1 MKQLI
6 VSDKVQKELLTDFM
20 IMGETRGLIGG
31 YCEDEFPVYYA
42 NEEMARMLGYGAV
55 EELVEAINGKVINT
69 IHPDDREQVIK
80 DIGGEYYE
88 GLTYETTYRMP
99 RKDGSWFWTVDKGKV
114 IRTEEGKLA
123 IISACQDMTS
133 FVERHKKLEE
143 QNILSQATIDNI
155 PGGYHR
161 CSLEEG
167 HPFIYISDRFLAI
180 LGWTREEIKTEFHN
194 KFDNMLHPDDR
205 HLSAKYTAR
214 ILDTCGHG
222 FTQDQ
227 IYRLLG
233 KDGYH
238 WVTDATTL
246 VKSGD
251 QTFFQGNIT
260 DITDF
265 VKGKEKNEKELEGSN
280 QILNEHNRILSAL
293 SRDYTTVLLCD
304 LRQDTFEVVKG
315 DSFTHHDPEEKQKLV
330 RESNCYSE
338 RVRYFFEN
346 VLIKESAPEYLERLL
361 PEYLMNELQETDSI
375 EIYYKTIPN
384 GSGFRHFLAN
394 AVRLSNEEDHF
405 KIILGFRS
413 VDEIIKKEQEIEL
426 QREIIEGLGKE
437 YFSVL
442 AVELDKDRVF
452 SYRESEENGKIISD
466 FCRKCDNRWSQII
479 PSYAE
484 TMVSDN
490 TNGEFEKQ
498 LGLETLRSQ
507 KEDYSMTYEFKSGT
521 EIIYH
526 QVRVAYVK
534 KKDGA
539 RVAVVGT
546 RNIDSLIKKERMQE
560 EKLKKAY
567 AAAENSNKAKTEFLN
582 NMSHDIRT
590 PMNVI
595 LGYNQLMKSQL
606 TEPKQLDYQKKI
618 EQSGKL
624 LLSII
629 NNVLDMARIE
639 SGKIKV
645 DENYESVGEVVDEI
659 ISTFASEAEERGI
672 HLSGSMKVTHRNIL
686 CDGTKIREIYVNL
699 VSNAIKYTPRGGNVT
714 ITVEE
719 LPCKRE
725 GYMKVKSEI
734 KDTGIGM
741 SKEYLPT
748 LFEPFSR
755 ELNTTTGRVRGTGL
769 GMPIV
774 KKMIDL
780 MGGSLEVESELGKGT
795 VFTFTL
801 MHKIADKKYYSQRIE
816 KVKTSS
822 MRESLSGKH
831 VLLAEDNDLNAE
843 IAVTI
848 LEEAGFV
855 IERVEDGIQC
865 VNRIEQMSPGT
876 YDLILMDIQ
885 MPNMDGY
892 QAAQCI
898 RHLNDKKKAEIPIIA
913 MTANAFAE
921 DRKRT
926 FDAGMNGHI
935 AKPIDIEKLGA
946 VILSVLKKQESLQ
959 IEKNNSMSANRLRS

>member
-6 VSDKVQKELLTDFM
+6 IPDKVQKEMLTDFM
-20 IMGETRGLIGG
+20 IMGETKGLIGG
-31 YCEDEFPVYYA
+31 YCEDEFPVCYA
-42 NEEMARMLGYGAV
+42 NEGMARMLGYDAV
-55 EELVEAINGKVINT
+55 EELIEAIDGKVINT

-80 DIGGEYYE
+80 DIGDEYYE

-114 IRTEEGKLA
+114 IQTEDGKLA
-123 IISACQDMTS
+123 IISACYDMTS

-143 QNILSQATIDNI
+143 KNMLSQATIDNI

-167 HPFIYISDRFLAI
+167 HPFLYISNRFLAI
-180 LGWTREEIKTEFHN
+180 LGWTREEIRTIFDN

-205 HLSAKYTAR
+205 NLSSDYVTR
-214 ILDTCGHG
+214 ILDTRGHG
-222 FTQDQ
+222 SAKDQ

-246 VKSGD
+246 VKSGN

-260 DITDF
+260 DFTDF
-265 VKGKEKNEKELEGSN
+265 VKAKE
-280 QILNEHNRILSAL
+280 
-293 SRDYTTVLLCD
+293 
-304 LRQDTFEVVKG
+304 
-315 DSFTHHDPEEKQKLV
+315 
-330 RESNCYSE
+330 
-338 RVRYFFEN
+338 
-346 VLIKESAPEYLERLL
+346 
-361 PEYLMNELQETDSI
+361 
-375 EIYYKTIPN
+375 
-384 GSGFRHFLAN
+384 
-394 AVRLSNEEDHF
+394 
-405 KIILGFRS
+405 
-413 VDEIIKKEQEIEL
+413 KKEQEIEL

-442 AVELDKDRVF
+442 AVELDKDRVL
-452 SYRESEENGKIISD
+452 SYRESGENGKIISD
-466 FCRKCDNRWSQII
+466 FCRKCGNRWSKII

-484 TMVSDN
+484 MMVSDN
-490 TNGEFEKQ
+490 TNGEFENQ

-507 KEDYSMTYEFKSGT
+507 EKDYSMTYEFKLETG
-521 EIIYH
+521 INYH
-526 QVRVAYVK
+526 QVRVAFVK
-534 KKDGA
+534 KKDGT
-539 RVAVVGT
+539 RMAVVGT

-567 AAAENSNKAKTEFLN
+567 VAAENANKAKTEFLN

-595 LGYNQLMKSQL
+595 LGYNHLMKSQL
-606 TEPKQLDYQKKI
+606 TESKQLDYQKKI

-624 LLSII
+624 LLAII

-645 DENYESVGEVVDEI
+645 DENYERVGEVVDEI
-659 ISTFASEAEERGI
+659 ISTFSSEAEEKEI

-699 VSNAIKYTPRGGNVT
+699 VSNAMKYTPRGGNVT

-719 LPCKRE
+719 LPCEKE

-755 ELNTTTGRVRGTGL
+755 EQNTTIGRIGGTGL

-774 KKMIDL
+774 KKMVDL
-780 MGGSLEVESELGKGT
+780 MGGSIEVASELGKGT

-801 MHKIADKKYYSQRIE
+801 MHKIADRKFYSQ
-816 KVKTSS
+816 KTEAAETSE
-822 MRESLSGKH
+822 MGKNLSGKH

-843 IAVTI
+843 IAVTV
-848 LEEAGFV
+848 LEETGIV

-865 VNRIEQMSPGT
+865 VNRVVQMSPGT

-892 QAAQCI
+892 KATRCI
-898 RHLNDKKKAEIPIIA
+898 RRLDDKKKAEIPIIA

-921 DRKRT
+921 DRKKA

-946 VILSVLKKQESLQ
+946 VILSVLNKQENLQ
-959 IEKNNSMSANRLRS
+959 NGKNNSMNANRLRS

>member
-6 VSDKVQKELLTDFM
+6 IPDKVQKEMLTDFM
-20 IMGETRGLIGG
+20 IMGETKGLIGG
-31 YCEDEFPVYYA
+31 YCEDEFPVCYA
-42 NEEMARMLGYGAV
+42 NEEMARMLGYDAV
-55 EELVEAINGKVINT
+55 EELIEAIDGKVINT

-80 DIGGEYYE
+80 DIGDEYYE

-99 RKDGSWFWTVDKGKV
+99 RKDGSCFWTVDKGKV
-114 IRTEEGKLA
+114 VQTEDGKLA
-123 IISACQDMTS
+123 IISACYDMTS

-143 QNILSQATIDNI
+143 KNMLSQATIDNI

-167 HPFIYISDRFLAI
+167 HPFLYISNRFLAI
-180 LGWTREEIKTEFHN
+180 LGWTREEIRTIFDN

-205 HLSAKYTAR
+205 NLSSDYVTR
-214 ILDTCGHG
+214 ILDTRGHG
-222 FTQDQ
+222 SEKDQ

-246 VKSGD
+246 VKSGN

-260 DITDF
+260 DFTDF
-265 VKGKEKNEKELEGSN
+265 VKAKE
-280 QILNEHNRILSAL
+280 
-293 SRDYTTVLLCD
+293 
-304 LRQDTFEVVKG
+304 
-315 DSFTHHDPEEKQKLV
+315 
-330 RESNCYSE
+330 
-338 RVRYFFEN
+338 
-346 VLIKESAPEYLERLL
+346 
-361 PEYLMNELQETDSI
+361 
-375 EIYYKTIPN
+375 
-384 GSGFRHFLAN
+384 
-394 AVRLSNEEDHF
+394 
-405 KIILGFRS
+405 
-413 VDEIIKKEQEIEL
+413 KKEQEIEL

-442 AVELDKDRVF
+442 AVELDKDRVL
-452 SYRESEENGKIISD
+452 SYRESGENGKIISD
-466 FCRKCDNRWSQII
+466 FCRKCGNRWSKII

-490 TNGEFEKQ
+490 TNGEFENQ

-507 KEDYSMTYEFKSGT
+507 EKDYSMTYEFKLETG
-521 EIIYH
+521 INYH
-526 QVRVAYVK
+526 QVRVAFVK
-534 KKDGA
+534 KKDGT
-539 RVAVVGT
+539 RMAVVGT

-567 AAAENSNKAKTEFLN
+567 VAAENANKAKTEFLN

-606 TEPKQLDYQKKI
+606 TESKQLDYQKKI

-624 LLSII
+624 LLAII

-645 DENYESVGEVVDEI
+645 DENYERVGEVVDEI
-659 ISTFASEAEERGI
+659 ISTFSSEAEEKEI

-699 VSNAIKYTPRGGNVT
+699 VSNAMKYTPRGGNVT

-719 LPCKRE
+719 LPCEKE

-755 ELNTTTGRVRGTGL
+755 EHNTTIGKVGGTGL

-774 KKMIDL
+774 KKMVDL

-795 VFTFTL
+795 IFTVTL
-801 MHKIADKKYYSQRIE
+801 MHKIADKKYYSRKIE
-816 KVKTSS
+816 TVE
-822 MRESLSGKH
+822 ESDRGEDLRGKH

-843 IAVTI
+843 IAVTV
-848 LEEAGFV
+848 LEETGIV

-865 VNRIEQMSPGT
+865 VNRVVQMSPGT

-892 QAAQCI
+892 KATRCI
-898 RHLNDKKKAEIPIIA
+898 RRLDDKKKAEIPIIA

-921 DRKRT
+921 DRKKA

-946 VILSVLKKQESLQ
+946 VILSVLNKQENLQ
-959 IEKNNSMSANRLRS
+959 NGKNNSMNANRLRS

>member
-1 MKQLI
+1 MRNMKQLI
-6 VSDKVQKELLTDFM
+6 IPDKVQKEMLTDFM
-20 IMGETRGLIGG
+20 IMGETKGLIGG
-31 YCEDEFPVYYA
+31 YCEDEFPVCYA
-42 NEEMARMLGYGAV
+42 NEEMARMLGYDAV
-55 EELVEAINGKVINT
+55 EELIEAIDGKVINT

-80 DIGGEYYE
+80 DIGDEYYE

-99 RKDGSWFWTVDKGKV
+99 RKDGSCFWTVDKGKV
-114 IRTEEGKLA
+114 VQTEDGKLA
-123 IISACQDMTS
+123 IISACYDMTS

-143 QNILSQATIDNI
+143 KNMLSQATIDNI

-167 HPFIYISDRFLAI
+167 HPFLYISNRFLAI
-180 LGWTREEIKTEFHN
+180 LGWTREEIRTIFDN

-205 HLSAKYTAR
+205 NLSSDYVTR
-214 ILDTCGHG
+214 ILDTRGHG
-222 FTQDQ
+222 SEKDQ

-246 VKSGD
+246 VKSGN

-260 DITDF
+260 DFTDF
-265 VKGKEKNEKELEGSN
+265 VKAKE
-280 QILNEHNRILSAL
+280 
-293 SRDYTTVLLCD
+293 
-304 LRQDTFEVVKG
+304 
-315 DSFTHHDPEEKQKLV
+315 
-330 RESNCYSE
+330 
-338 RVRYFFEN
+338 
-346 VLIKESAPEYLERLL
+346 
-361 PEYLMNELQETDSI
+361 
-375 EIYYKTIPN
+375 
-384 GSGFRHFLAN
+384 
-394 AVRLSNEEDHF
+394 
-405 KIILGFRS
+405 
-413 VDEIIKKEQEIEL
+413 KKEQEIEL
-426 QREIIEGLGKE
+426 QREIIERLGKE

-442 AVELDKDRVF
+442 AVELDKDRVL
-452 SYRESEENGKIISD
+452 SYRESGENGKIISD
-466 FCRKCDNRWSQII
+466 FCRKCGNRWSKII

-490 TNGEFEKQ
+490 TNGEFENQ

-507 KEDYSMTYEFKSGT
+507 EKDYSMTYEFKLETG
-521 EIIYH
+521 INYH
-526 QVRVAYVK
+526 QVRVAFVK
-534 KKDGA
+534 KKDGT
-539 RVAVVGT
+539 RMAVVGT

-567 AAAENSNKAKTEFLN
+567 VAAENANKAKTEFLN

-595 LGYNQLMKSQL
+595 LGYNHLMKSQL
-606 TEPKQLDYQKKI
+606 TESKQLDYQKKI

-624 LLSII
+624 LLAII

-645 DENYESVGEVVDEI
+645 DENYERVGEVVDEI
-659 ISTFASEAEERGI
+659 ISTFSSEAEEKEI

-699 VSNAIKYTPRGGNVT
+699 VSNAMKYTPRGGNVT

-719 LPCKRE
+719 LPCEKE

-755 ELNTTTGRVRGTGL
+755 EQNTTIGRIGGTGL

-774 KKMIDL
+774 KKMVDL
-780 MGGSLEVESELGKGT
+780 MGGSIEVASELGKGT

-801 MHKIADKKYYSQRIE
+801 MHKIADRKFYSQ
-816 KVKTSS
+816 KTEAAETSE
-822 MRESLSGKH
+822 MGKNLSGKH

-843 IAVTI
+843 IAVTV
-848 LEEAGFV
+848 LEETGIV

-865 VNRIEQMSPGT
+865 VNRVVQMSPGT

-892 QAAQCI
+892 KATRCI
-898 RHLNDKKKAEIPIIA
+898 RRLDDKKKAEIPIIA

-921 DRKRT
+921 DRKKA

-946 VILSVLKKQESLQ
+946 VILSVLNKQENLQ
-959 IEKNNSMSANRLRS
+959 NGKNNSMNANRLRS

>member
-1 MKQLI
+1 MKKI
-6 VSDKVQKELLTDFM
+6 ISDKVQKEMLTDFM
-20 IMGETRGLIGG
+20 ITGETSGLIGG

-42 NEEMARMLGYGAV
+42 NEEMAQMLGYDAV
-55 EELVEAINGKVINT
+55 EEMVLAIDGKVINT

-123 IISACQDMTS
+123 IISACYDMTS
-133 FVERHKKLEE
+133 FMERQKKLEE
-143 QNILSQATIDNI
+143 QNMLSKATIDQM

-180 LGWTREEIKTEFHN
+180 LGWSREEIKTKFDN

-205 HLSAKYTAR
+205 NLSSEFVTR
-214 ILDTCGHG
+214 ILDTCGRG
-222 FTQDQ
+222 STKDQ
-227 IYRLLG
+227 IYRVLG

-251 QTFFQGNIT
+251 QRFFQGNIT

-265 VKGKEKNEKELEGSN
+265 VKAKEKKEQEQEESN
-280 QILNEHNRILSAL
+280 RILNERNRILSAL

-304 LRQDTFEVVKG
+304 LKQDIFEVVKG
-315 DSFTHHDPEEKQKLV
+315 DTFTHNAPEEKQQLV
-330 RESNCYSE
+330 RGSNCYSE

-346 VLIKESAPEYLERLL
+346 VLIKDSAPEYLERLL
-361 PEYLMNELQETDSI
+361 PEYLMKELKKRDSI
-375 EIYYKTIPN
+375 EIYHKTIPN
-384 GSGFRHFLAN
+384 GSGSRHFLAR
-394 AVRLSNEEDHF
+394 AVRLSNEKDHF
-405 KIILGFRS
+405 KIILGFHS

-442 AVELDKDRVF
+442 VVELDKDRVF
-452 SYRESEENGKIISD
+452 SYRESGENGKIIAD
-466 FCRKCDNRWSQII
+466 FCRKCSNRWSKII
-479 PSYAE
+479 PSYAK

-490 TNGEFEKQ
+490 TNGEFEKH
-498 LGLETLRSQ
+498 LDLEALCSQ
-507 KEDYSMTYEFKSGT
+507 KEDYSMTYEFKT
-521 EIIYH
+521 ETGIKYH

-534 KKDGA
+534 QEDGT

-567 AAAENSNKAKTEFLN
+567 AAAEKANKAKTEFLN

-595 LGYNQLMKSQL
+595 LGYNHLMKSQL
-606 TEPKQLDYQKKI
+606 TEQKQLDYQKKI

-639 SGKIKV
+639 SGKMKV
-645 DENYESVGEVVDEI
+645 DENYAIVGEIVDEI
-659 ISTFASEAEERGI
+659 ISTFSSEAEERGI

-699 VSNAIKYTPRGGNVT
+699 VSNAMKYTPRGGNVT

-719 LPCKRE
+719 LPCEKE
-725 GYMKVKSEI
+725 GYINIKAEI

-748 LFEPFSR
+748 LFEPFTR
-755 ELNTTTGRVRGTGL
+755 DHNTMTGKFGGTGL

-780 MGGSLEVESELGKGT
+780 MGGSIEVESKLGKGT
-795 VFTFTL
+795 IFTFTL
-801 MHKIADKKYYSQRIE
+801 MHKIADEKYYSQ
-816 KVKTSS
+816 KTETVVASD
-822 MRESLSGKH
+822 MGENLRGKH
-831 VLLAEDNDLNAE
+831 ILLAEDNDLNAE
-843 IAVTI
+843 IAVTL
-848 LEEAGFV
+848 LEETGIV

-865 VNRIEQMSPGT
+865 VDKVEQMSSGT

-892 QAAQCI
+892 KATQCI

-921 DRKRT
+921 DVQAALN
-926 FDAGMNGHI
+926 AGMDDHV
-935 AKPIDIEKLGA
+935 AKPIDMGILISVITKYIE
-946 VILSVLKKQESLQ
+946 
-959 IEKNNSMSANRLRS
+959 

>member
-6 VSDKVQKELLTDFM
+6 IPDKVQKEMLTDFM

-31 YCEDEFPVYYA
+31 YCEDEFPVCYA
-42 NEEMARMLGYGAV
+42 NEGMARMLGYDAV
-55 EELVEAINGKVINT
+55 EELIEAIDGKVINT

-114 IRTEEGKLA
+114 IQTEDGKLA
-123 IISACQDMTS
+123 IISACYDMTS

-143 QNILSQATIDNI
+143 KNMLSQATIDNI

-167 HPFIYISDRFLAI
+167 HPFLYISNRFLAI
-180 LGWTREEIKTEFHN
+180 LGWTREEIRTIFDN

-205 HLSAKYTAR
+205 NLSSDYVTR
-214 ILDTCGHG
+214 ILDTRGHG
-222 FTQDQ
+222 SAKDQ

-233 KDGYH
+233 RDGYH

-246 VKSGD
+246 VKSGN

-260 DITDF
+260 DFTDF
-265 VKGKEKNEKELEGSN
+265 VKVKE
-280 QILNEHNRILSAL
+280 
-293 SRDYTTVLLCD
+293 
-304 LRQDTFEVVKG
+304 
-315 DSFTHHDPEEKQKLV
+315 
-330 RESNCYSE
+330 
-338 RVRYFFEN
+338 
-346 VLIKESAPEYLERLL
+346 
-361 PEYLMNELQETDSI
+361 
-375 EIYYKTIPN
+375 
-384 GSGFRHFLAN
+384 
-394 AVRLSNEEDHF
+394 
-405 KIILGFRS
+405 
-413 VDEIIKKEQEIEL
+413 KKEQEIEL

-442 AVELDKDRVF
+442 AVELDKDRVL
-452 SYRESEENGKIISD
+452 SYRESGENGKIISD

-484 TMVSDN
+484 TMVSNN
-490 TNGEFEKQ
+490 TNGEFENQ
-498 LGLETLRSQ
+498 LGLEALRSQ

-521 EIIYH
+521 EINYH

-539 RVAVVGT
+539 RMAVVGT
-546 RNIDSLIKKERMQE
+546 RNVDSLIKKERMQE

-567 AAAENSNKAKTEFLN
+567 AAAENANKAKTEFLN

-645 DENYESVGEVVDEI
+645 DENYESAGEVVDEI

-699 VSNAIKYTPRGGNVT
+699 VSNAMKYTPRGGNVT

-774 KKMIDL
+774 KKMVDL
-780 MGGSLEVESELGKGT
+780 MGGSIEVASELGKGT

-801 MHKIADKKYYSQRIE
+801 MHKIADRKFYSQ
-816 KVKTSS
+816 KTEAAETSE
-822 MRESLSGKH
+822 MGKILSGKH

-843 IAVTI
+843 IAVTV
-848 LEEAGFV
+848 LEETGIV

-892 QAAQCI
+892 QAARCI
-898 RHLNDKKKAEIPIIA
+898 RHLNDKKKPEIPIIA

-921 DRKRT
+921 DRKRA

-959 IEKNNSMSANRLRS
+959 NGKNNSMNANRLRS

>member
-1 MKQLI
+1 MRNMKQLI
-6 VSDKVQKELLTDFM
+6 IPDKVQKEMLTDFM
-20 IMGETRGLIGG
+20 IMGETKGLIGG
-31 YCEDEFPVYYA
+31 YCEDEFPVCYA
-42 NEEMARMLGYGAV
+42 NEEMARMLGYDAV
-55 EELVEAINGKVINT
+55 EELIEAIDGKVINT

-80 DIGGEYYE
+80 DIGDEYYE

-99 RKDGSWFWTVDKGKV
+99 RKDGSCFWTVDKGKV
-114 IRTEEGKLA
+114 VQTEDGKLA
-123 IISACQDMTS
+123 IISACYDMTS

-143 QNILSQATIDNI
+143 KNMLSQATIDNI

-167 HPFIYISDRFLAI
+167 HPFLYISHRFLAI
-180 LGWTREEIKTEFHN
+180 LGWTREEIRTIFDN

-205 HLSAKYTAR
+205 NLSSDYVAR
-214 ILDTCGHG
+214 ILDTRGHG
-222 FTQDQ
+222 SEKDQ

-246 VKSGD
+246 VKSGN

-260 DITDF
+260 DFTDF
-265 VKGKEKNEKELEGSN
+265 VKAKE
-280 QILNEHNRILSAL
+280 
-293 SRDYTTVLLCD
+293 
-304 LRQDTFEVVKG
+304 
-315 DSFTHHDPEEKQKLV
+315 
-330 RESNCYSE
+330 
-338 RVRYFFEN
+338 
-346 VLIKESAPEYLERLL
+346 
-361 PEYLMNELQETDSI
+361 
-375 EIYYKTIPN
+375 
-384 GSGFRHFLAN
+384 
-394 AVRLSNEEDHF
+394 
-405 KIILGFRS
+405 
-413 VDEIIKKEQEIEL
+413 KKEQEIEL

-442 AVELDKDRVF
+442 AVELDKDRVL
-452 SYRESEENGKIISD
+452 SYRESGENGKIISD
-466 FCRKCDNRWSQII
+466 FCRKCGNRWSKII

-490 TNGEFEKQ
+490 TNGEFENQ

-507 KEDYSMTYEFKSGT
+507 EKDYSMTYEFKLETG
-521 EIIYH
+521 INYH
-526 QVRVAYVK
+526 QVRVAFVK
-534 KKDGA
+534 KKDGT
-539 RVAVVGT
+539 RMAVVGT

-567 AAAENSNKAKTEFLN
+567 VAAENANKAKTEFLN

-595 LGYNQLMKSQL
+595 LGYNHLMKSQL
-606 TEPKQLDYQKKI
+606 TESKQLDYQKKI

-624 LLSII
+624 LLAII

-645 DENYESVGEVVDEI
+645 DENYERVGEVVDEI
-659 ISTFASEAEERGI
+659 ISTFSSEAEEKEI

-699 VSNAIKYTPRGGNVT
+699 VSNAMKYTPRGGNVT

-719 LPCKRE
+719 LPCEKE

-755 ELNTTTGRVRGTGL
+755 EQNTTIGRIGGTGL

-774 KKMIDL
+774 KKMVDL
-780 MGGSLEVESELGKGT
+780 MGGSIEVASELGKGT

-801 MHKIADKKYYSQRIE
+801 MHKIADRKFYSQ
-816 KVKTSS
+816 KTEAAETSE
-822 MRESLSGKH
+822 MGKNLSGKH

-843 IAVTI
+843 IAVTV
-848 LEEAGFV
+848 LEETGIV

-865 VNRIEQMSPGT
+865 VNRVVQMSPGT

-892 QAAQCI
+892 KATRCI
-898 RHLNDKKKAEIPIIA
+898 RRLDDKKKAEIPIIA

-921 DRKRT
+921 DRKKA

-946 VILSVLKKQESLQ
+946 VILSVLNKQENLQ
-959 IEKNNSMSANRLRS
+959 NGKNNSMNANRLRS

>member
-6 VSDKVQKELLTDFM
+6 IPDKVQKEMLTDFR
-20 IMGETRGLIGG
+20 IMGETKGLIGG
-31 YCEDEFPVYYA
+31 YCEDEFPVCYA
-42 NEEMARMLGYGAV
+42 NEEMARMLGYDAV
-55 EELVEAINGKVINT
+55 EELIEAIDGKVINT

-80 DIGGEYYE
+80 DIGDEYYE

-99 RKDGSWFWTVDKGKV
+99 RKDGSCFWTVDKGKV
-114 IRTEEGKLA
+114 VQTEDGKLA
-123 IISACQDMTS
+123 IISACYDMTS

-143 QNILSQATIDNI
+143 KNMLSQATIDNI

-167 HPFIYISDRFLAI
+167 HPFLYISNRFLAI
-180 LGWTREEIKTEFHN
+180 LGWTREEIRTIFDN

-205 HLSAKYTAR
+205 NLSSDYVTR
-214 ILDTCGHG
+214 ILDTRGHG
-222 FTQDQ
+222 SAKDQ

-246 VKSGD
+246 VKSGN

-260 DITDF
+260 DFTDF
-265 VKGKEKNEKELEGSN
+265 VKAKE
-280 QILNEHNRILSAL
+280 
-293 SRDYTTVLLCD
+293 
-304 LRQDTFEVVKG
+304 
-315 DSFTHHDPEEKQKLV
+315 
-330 RESNCYSE
+330 
-338 RVRYFFEN
+338 
-346 VLIKESAPEYLERLL
+346 
-361 PEYLMNELQETDSI
+361 
-375 EIYYKTIPN
+375 
-384 GSGFRHFLAN
+384 
-394 AVRLSNEEDHF
+394 
-405 KIILGFRS
+405 
-413 VDEIIKKEQEIEL
+413 KKEQEIEL

-442 AVELDKDRVF
+442 AVELDKDRVL
-452 SYRESEENGKIISD
+452 SYRESGENGKIISD
-466 FCRKCDNRWSQII
+466 FCRKCGNRWSKII

-484 TMVSDN
+484 MMVSDN
-490 TNGEFEKQ
+490 TNGEFENQ

-507 KEDYSMTYEFKSGT
+507 EKDYSMTYEFKLETG
-521 EIIYH
+521 INYH
-526 QVRVAYVK
+526 QVRVAFVK
-534 KKDGA
+534 KKDGT
-539 RVAVVGT
+539 RMAVVGT

-567 AAAENSNKAKTEFLN
+567 VAAENANKAKTEFLN

-595 LGYNQLMKSQL
+595 LGYNHLMKSQL
-606 TEPKQLDYQKKI
+606 TESKQLDYQKKI

-624 LLSII
+624 LLAII

-645 DENYESVGEVVDEI
+645 DENYERVGEVVDEI
-659 ISTFASEAEERGI
+659 ISTFSSEAEEKEI

-699 VSNAIKYTPRGGNVT
+699 VSNAMKYTPRGGNVT

-719 LPCKRE
+719 LPCEKE

-755 ELNTTTGRVRGTGL
+755 EQNTTTRRIGGTGL

-774 KKMIDL
+774 KKMVDL
-780 MGGSLEVESELGKGT
+780 MGGSIEVASELGKGT

-801 MHKIADKKYYSQRIE
+801 MHKIADRKFYSQ
-816 KVKTSS
+816 KTEAAETSE
-822 MRESLSGKH
+822 MGKNLSGKH

-843 IAVTI
+843 IAVTV
-848 LEEAGFV
+848 LEETGIV

-865 VNRIEQMSPGT
+865 VNRVAQMSPGT

-898 RHLNDKKKAEIPIIA
+898 RHLDDKMKAEIPIIA

-921 DRKRT
+921 DRKKA

-946 VILSVLKKQESLQ
+946 VILSVLNKQENLQ
-959 IEKNNSMSANRLRS
+959 NGKNNSMNANRLRS

>member
-6 VSDKVQKELLTDFM
+6 IPDKVQKEMLTDFM
-20 IMGETRGLIGG
+20 IMGETKGLIGG
-31 YCEDEFPVYYA
+31 YCEDEFPVCYA
-42 NEEMARMLGYGAV
+42 NEEMARMLGYDAV
-55 EELVEAINGKVINT
+55 EELIEAIDGKVINT

-80 DIGGEYYE
+80 DIGDEYYE

-99 RKDGSWFWTVDKGKV
+99 RKDGSCFWTVDKGKV
-114 IRTEEGKLA
+114 VQTEDGKLA
-123 IISACQDMTS
+123 IISACYDMTS

-143 QNILSQATIDNI
+143 KNMLSQATIDNI

-167 HPFIYISDRFLAI
+167 HPFLYISNRFLAI
-180 LGWTREEIKTEFHN
+180 LGWTREEIRTIFDN

-205 HLSAKYTAR
+205 NLSSDYVTR
-214 ILDTCGHG
+214 ILDTRGHG
-222 FTQDQ
+222 SEKDQ

-246 VKSGD
+246 VKSGN

-260 DITDF
+260 DFTDF
-265 VKGKEKNEKELEGSN
+265 VKAKE
-280 QILNEHNRILSAL
+280 
-293 SRDYTTVLLCD
+293 
-304 LRQDTFEVVKG
+304 
-315 DSFTHHDPEEKQKLV
+315 
-330 RESNCYSE
+330 
-338 RVRYFFEN
+338 
-346 VLIKESAPEYLERLL
+346 
-361 PEYLMNELQETDSI
+361 
-375 EIYYKTIPN
+375 
-384 GSGFRHFLAN
+384 
-394 AVRLSNEEDHF
+394 
-405 KIILGFRS
+405 
-413 VDEIIKKEQEIEL
+413 KKEQEIEL

-442 AVELDKDRVF
+442 AVELDKDRVL
-452 SYRESEENGKIISD
+452 SYRESGENGKIISD
-466 FCRKCDNRWSQII
+466 FCRKCGNRWSKII

-490 TNGEFEKQ
+490 TNGEFENQ

-507 KEDYSMTYEFKSGT
+507 EKDYSMTYEFKLETG
-521 EIIYH
+521 INYH
-526 QVRVAYVK
+526 QVRVAFVK
-534 KKDGA
+534 KKDGT
-539 RVAVVGT
+539 RMAVVGT

-567 AAAENSNKAKTEFLN
+567 VAAENANKAKTEFLN

-606 TEPKQLDYQKKI
+606 TESKQLDYQKKI

-624 LLSII
+624 LLAII

-645 DENYESVGEVVDEI
+645 DENYERVGEVVDEI
-659 ISTFASEAEERGI
+659 ISTFSSEAEEKEI

-699 VSNAIKYTPRGGNVT
+699 VSNAMKYTPRGGNVT

-719 LPCKRE
+719 LPCEKE

-755 ELNTTTGRVRGTGL
+755 EQNTTTRRIGGTGL

-774 KKMIDL
+774 KKMVDL
-780 MGGSLEVESELGKGT
+780 MGGSIEVASELGKGT

-801 MHKIADKKYYSQRIE
+801 MHKIADRKFYSQ
-816 KVKTSS
+816 KTEAAETSE
-822 MRESLSGKH
+822 MGKNLSGKH

-843 IAVTI
+843 IAVTV
-848 LEEAGFV
+848 LEETGIV

-865 VNRIEQMSPGT
+865 VNRVAQMSPGT

-898 RHLNDKKKAEIPIIA
+898 RHLDDKMKAEIPIIA

-921 DRKRT
+921 DRKKA

-935 AKPIDIEKLGA
+935 AKPIDMEKLGA
-946 VILSVLKKQESLQ
+946 VILSVLNKQENLQ
-959 IEKNNSMSANRLRS
+959 NGKNNSMNANRLRS

>member
-6 VSDKVQKELLTDFM
+6 IPDKVQKEMLTDFR
-20 IMGETRGLIGG
+20 IMGETKGLIGG
-31 YCEDEFPVYYA
+31 YCEDEFPVCYA
-42 NEEMARMLGYGAV
+42 NEEMARMLGYDAV
-55 EELVEAINGKVINT
+55 EELIEAIDGKVINT

-80 DIGGEYYE
+80 DIGDEYYE

-99 RKDGSWFWTVDKGKV
+99 RKDGSCFWTVDKGKV
-114 IRTEEGKLA
+114 VQTEDGKLA
-123 IISACQDMTS
+123 IISACYDMTS

-143 QNILSQATIDNI
+143 KNMLSQATIDNI

-167 HPFIYISDRFLAI
+167 HPFLYISNRFLAI
-180 LGWTREEIKTEFHN
+180 LGWTREEIRTIFDN

-205 HLSAKYTAR
+205 NLSSDYVTR
-214 ILDTCGHG
+214 ILDTRGHG
-222 FTQDQ
+222 SEKDQ

-246 VKSGD
+246 VKSGN

-260 DITDF
+260 DFTDF
-265 VKGKEKNEKELEGSN
+265 VKAKE
-280 QILNEHNRILSAL
+280 
-293 SRDYTTVLLCD
+293 
-304 LRQDTFEVVKG
+304 
-315 DSFTHHDPEEKQKLV
+315 
-330 RESNCYSE
+330 
-338 RVRYFFEN
+338 
-346 VLIKESAPEYLERLL
+346 
-361 PEYLMNELQETDSI
+361 
-375 EIYYKTIPN
+375 
-384 GSGFRHFLAN
+384 
-394 AVRLSNEEDHF
+394 
-405 KIILGFRS
+405 
-413 VDEIIKKEQEIEL
+413 KKEQEIEL

-442 AVELDKDRVF
+442 AVELDKDRVL
-452 SYRESEENGKIISD
+452 SYRESGENGKIISD
-466 FCRKCDNRWSQII
+466 FCRKCGNRWSKII

-484 TMVSDN
+484 MMVSDN
-490 TNGEFEKQ
+490 TNGEFENQ

-507 KEDYSMTYEFKSGT
+507 EKDYSMTYEFKLETG
-521 EIIYH
+521 INYH
-526 QVRVAYVK
+526 QVRVAFVK
-534 KKDGA
+534 KKDGT
-539 RVAVVGT
+539 RMAVVGT

-645 DENYESVGEVVDEI
+645 DENYESAGEVVDEI

-755 ELNTTTGRVRGTGL
+755 ERNTTTGRVRGTGL

-774 KKMIDL
+774 KKMVDL

-848 LEEAGFV
+848 LEEAGLV

-946 VILSVLKKQESLQ
+946 VILSVLKKQESL
-959 IEKNNSMSANRLRS
+959 

>member
-6 VSDKVQKELLTDFM
+6 IPDKVQKEMLTDFM

-31 YCEDEFPVYYA
+31 YCENGFPVYYA
-42 NEEMARMLGYGAV
+42 NKEMARMLGYDAV
-55 EELVEAINGKVINT
+55 EEMVEAIDGKVINT

-99 RKDGSWFWTVDKGKV
+99 RKDGSWFWTGDKGKV
-114 IRTEEGKLA
+114 IRTEDGKLA

-143 QNILSQATIDNI
+143 QNMLSQATIDNI

-161 CSLEEG
+161 CSLEKG
-167 HPFIYISDRFLAI
+167 HPFLYISDRFLAI
-180 LGWTREEIKTEFHN
+180 LGWTREEIKTIFDN

-205 HLSAKYTAR
+205 NLSLDYVTR
-214 ILDTCGHG
+214 ILDTCGRG

-246 VKSGD
+246 VKSGN

-265 VKGKEKNEKELEGSN
+265 VKAKEKIEQKQEES
-280 QILNEHNRILSAL
+280 NRILSVL
-293 SRDYTTVLLCD
+293 SRDYTTILSCD
-304 LRQDTFEVVKG
+304 LKQDTFEVVKG
-315 DSFTHHDPEEKQKLV
+315 DTFTHNDSEEKQKLV
-330 RESNCYSE
+330 RGSNCYSE

-346 VLIKESAPEYLERLL
+346 VLIKDSAPEYLERLL
-361 PEYLMNELQETDSI
+361 PEHLMEELKEKGSI
-375 EIYYKTIPN
+375 EIYHKTILN
-384 GSGFRHFLAN
+384 GSGSRHFLAK
-394 AVRLSNEEDHF
+394 AIRLSNEEDHF

-484 TMVSDN
+484 TMVSNN

-498 LGLETLRSQ
+498 LGLETLCSQ

-521 EIIYH
+521 EINCH

-567 AAAENSNKAKTEFLN
+567 VAAENANKAKTEFLN

-606 TEPKQLDYQKKI
+606 TESKQLDYQKKI

-624 LLSII
+624 LLAII

-645 DENYESVGEVVDEI
+645 DENYERVGEVVDEI
-659 ISTFASEAEERGI
+659 ISTFASEAEEKGI

-699 VSNAIKYTPRGGNVT
+699 VSNAMKYTPRGGNVT

-719 LPCKRE
+719 LPCEKE
-725 GYMKVKSEI
+725 GYMKIKSEI

-755 ELNTTTGRVRGTGL
+755 EQNTTTGRVGGTGL

-774 KKMIDL
+774 KKMVDL
-780 MGGSLEVESELGKGT
+780 MGGSLEVESEPGKGT
-795 VFTFTL
+795 IFTFTL
-801 MHKIADKKYYSQRIE
+801 MHKIADRKYYSQRKE
-816 KVKTSS
+816 KVKTSN
-822 MRESLSGKH
+822 MGESLSGKH

-843 IAVTI
+843 IAVTV
-848 LEEAGFV
+848 LEEAGIV

-865 VNRIEQMSPGT
+865 VNRVEQMSPGT

-892 QAAQCI
+892 QAAQRI
-898 RHLNDKKKAEIPIIA
+898 RHLNDKTRAEIPIIA

-921 DRKRT
+921 DRKRA

-959 IEKNNSMSANRLRS
+959 IGKNNSING

>member
-6 VSDKVQKELLTDFM
+6 VSDKVQKEMLTDVM

-42 NEEMARMLGYGAV
+42 NEEMARMLGYDAV
-55 EELVEAINGKVINT
+55 EEMVEAIDGKVINT

-114 IRTEEGKLA
+114 IQTEEGKLA
-123 IISACQDMTS
+123 IISACYDMTS

-143 QNILSQATIDNI
+143 QNMLSQATIDNI

-161 CSLEEG
+161 CSLEVG
-167 HPFIYISDRFLAI
+167 NPFLYISDRFLTI
-180 LGWTREEIKTEFHN
+180 LGWTREEIKTIFDN

-205 HLSAKYTAR
+205 NLSADYTAR

-246 VKSGD
+246 VKSGN

-265 VKGKEKNEKELEGSN
+265 VKAKEKEEKELEDSN
-280 QILNEHNRILSAL
+280 RILNERNRILSAL

-304 LRQDTFEVVKG
+304 LKEDTFEVVKG
-315 DSFTHHDPEEKQKLV
+315 DTFTHNTHTGKQHLV
-330 RESNCYSE
+330 LAGNCYSE

-361 PEYLMNELQETDSI
+361 PDHLMKELQETDSI
-375 EIYYKTIPN
+375 EIYHKTIPN
-384 GSGFRHFLAN
+384 GTGSRHFLAR
-394 AVRLSNEEDHF
+394 AIRLSNEEDHF

-452 SYRESEENGKIISD
+452 YYRESDENGKIISD
-466 FCRKCDNRWSQII
+466 FCKKCGNRWSKII

-498 LGLETLRSQ
+498 LGLETLRSRE
-507 KEDYSMTYEFKSGT
+507 EDYSMTYEFQSETG
-521 EIIYH
+521 INYH

-567 AAAENSNKAKTEFLN
+567 AVAENANKAKTEFLN

-590 PMNVI
+590 PMNAIVGFTDI
-595 LGYNQLMKSQL
+595 AMKRKPDKEVENCL
-606 TEPKQLDYQKKI
+606 KKI
-618 EQSGKL
+618 RQSSEYL
-624 LLSII
+624 MTLI
-629 NNVLDMARIE
+629 NDVLDISRIE
-639 SGKIKV
+639 SGKLEYKPVPV
-645 DENYESVGEVVDEI
+645 DLRDMINTVLSIARGYTENRDLNFYVSREELKTPYVMADELRIREVLLNI
-659 ISTFASEAEERGI
+659 ISNAVKFTKDGGTISFAAE
-672 HLSGSMKVTHRNIL
+672 N
-686 CDGTKIREIYVNL
+686 C
-699 VSNAIKYTPRGGNVT
+699 PGNDEHHMIVRYR
-714 ITVEE
+714 I
-719 LPCKRE
+719 
-725 GYMKVKSEI
+725 S
-734 KDTGIGM
+734 DTGIGM
-741 SKEYLPT
+741 SEE
-748 LFEPFSR
+748 FQARIFDEFSQENGGAR
-755 ELNTTTGRVRGTGL
+755 TSYKGTGL
-769 GMPIV
+769 GMAIAKQYV
-774 KKMIDL
+774 DL
-780 MGGSLEVESELGKGT
+780 MGGKIEVSSKKGIGS
-795 VFTFTL
+795 TFTVEIPL
-801 MHKIADKKYYSQRIE
+801 LIAEQ
-816 KVKTSS
+816 
-822 MRESLSGKH
+822 
-831 VLLAEDNDLNAE
+831 
-843 IAVTI
+843 I
-848 LEEAGFV
+848 L
-855 IERVEDGIQC
+855 IER
-865 VNRIEQMSPGT
+865 
-876 YDLILMDIQ
+876 
-885 MPNMDGY
+885 
-892 QAAQCI
+892 
-898 RHLNDKKKAEIPIIA
+898 KK
-913 MTANAFAE
+913 
-921 DRKRT
+921 R
-926 FDAGMNGHI
+926 
-935 AKPIDIEKLGA
+935 
-946 VILSVLKKQESLQ
+946 
-959 IEKNNSMSANRLRS
+959 

>member
-1 MKQLI
+1 MRNMKQLI
-6 VSDKVQKELLTDFM
+6 IPDKVQKEMLTDFM
-20 IMGETRGLIGG
+20 IMGETKGLIGG
-31 YCEDEFPVYYA
+31 YCEDEFPVCYA
-42 NEEMARMLGYGAV
+42 NEEMARMLGYDAV
-55 EELVEAINGKVINT
+55 EELIEAIDGKVINT

-80 DIGGEYYE
+80 DIGDEYYE

-99 RKDGSWFWTVDKGKV
+99 RKDGSCFWTVDKGKV
-114 IRTEEGKLA
+114 VQTEDGKLA
-123 IISACQDMTS
+123 IISACYDMTS

-143 QNILSQATIDNI
+143 KNMLSQATIDNI

-167 HPFIYISDRFLAI
+167 HPFLYISNRFLAI
-180 LGWTREEIKTEFHN
+180 LGWTREEIRTIFDN

-205 HLSAKYTAR
+205 NLSSDYVTR
-214 ILDTCGHG
+214 ILDTRGHG
-222 FTQDQ
+222 SEKDQ

-246 VKSGD
+246 VKSGN

-260 DITDF
+260 DFTDF
-265 VKGKEKNEKELEGSN
+265 VKAKE
-280 QILNEHNRILSAL
+280 
-293 SRDYTTVLLCD
+293 
-304 LRQDTFEVVKG
+304 
-315 DSFTHHDPEEKQKLV
+315 
-330 RESNCYSE
+330 
-338 RVRYFFEN
+338 
-346 VLIKESAPEYLERLL
+346 
-361 PEYLMNELQETDSI
+361 
-375 EIYYKTIPN
+375 
-384 GSGFRHFLAN
+384 
-394 AVRLSNEEDHF
+394 
-405 KIILGFRS
+405 
-413 VDEIIKKEQEIEL
+413 KKEQEIEL

-442 AVELDKDRVF
+442 AVELDKDRVL
-452 SYRESEENGKIISD
+452 SYRESGENGKIISD
-466 FCRKCDNRWSQII
+466 FCRKCGNRWSKII

-490 TNGEFEKQ
+490 TNGEFENQ

-507 KEDYSMTYEFKSGT
+507 EKDYSMTYEFKLETG
-521 EIIYH
+521 INYH
-526 QVRVAYVK
+526 QVRVAFVK
-534 KKDGA
+534 KKDGT
-539 RVAVVGT
+539 RMAVVGT

-567 AAAENSNKAKTEFLN
+567 VAAENANKAKTEFLN

-606 TEPKQLDYQKKI
+606 TESKQLDYQKKI

-624 LLSII
+624 LLAII

-645 DENYESVGEVVDEI
+645 DENYERVGEVVDEI
-659 ISTFASEAEERGI
+659 ISTFSSEAEEKEI

-699 VSNAIKYTPRGGNVT
+699 VSNAMKYTPRGGNVT

-719 LPCKRE
+719 LPCEKE

-755 ELNTTTGRVRGTGL
+755 EQNTTTGRIGGTGL

-774 KKMIDL
+774 KKMVDL
-780 MGGSLEVESELGKGT
+780 MGGSIEVASELGKGT

-801 MHKIADKKYYSQRIE
+801 MHKIADRKFYSQ
-816 KVKTSS
+816 KTEAAETSE
-822 MRESLSGKH
+822 MGKNLSGKH

-843 IAVTI
+843 IAVTV
-848 LEEAGFV
+848 LEETGIV

-865 VNRIEQMSPGT
+865 VNRVAQMSPGT

-898 RHLNDKKKAEIPIIA
+898 RHLDDKMKAEIPIIA

-921 DRKRT
+921 DRKKA

-935 AKPIDIEKLGA
+935 AKPIDMEKLGVA
-946 VILSVLKKQESLQ
+946 ILSVLKKQESLQ
-959 IEKNNSMSANRLRS
+959 NGKNNSMNANRLRS

>member
-6 VSDKVQKELLTDFM
+6 IPDKVQKEMLTDFR
-20 IMGETRGLIGG
+20 IMGETKGLIGG
-31 YCEDEFPVYYA
+31 YCEDEFPVCYA
-42 NEEMARMLGYGAV
+42 NEEMARMLGYDAV
-55 EELVEAINGKVINT
+55 EELIEAIDGKVINT

-80 DIGGEYYE
+80 DIGDEYYE

-99 RKDGSWFWTVDKGKV
+99 RKDGSCFWTVDKGKV
-114 IRTEEGKLA
+114 VQTEDGKLA
-123 IISACQDMTS
+123 IISACYDMTS

-143 QNILSQATIDNI
+143 KNMLSQATIDNI

-167 HPFIYISDRFLAI
+167 HPFLYISNRFLAI
-180 LGWTREEIKTEFHN
+180 LGWTREEIRTIFDN

-205 HLSAKYTAR
+205 NLSSDYVTR
-214 ILDTCGHG
+214 ILDTRGHG
-222 FTQDQ
+222 SEKDQ

-246 VKSGD
+246 VKSGN

-260 DITDF
+260 DFTDF
-265 VKGKEKNEKELEGSN
+265 VKAKE
-280 QILNEHNRILSAL
+280 
-293 SRDYTTVLLCD
+293 
-304 LRQDTFEVVKG
+304 
-315 DSFTHHDPEEKQKLV
+315 
-330 RESNCYSE
+330 
-338 RVRYFFEN
+338 
-346 VLIKESAPEYLERLL
+346 
-361 PEYLMNELQETDSI
+361 
-375 EIYYKTIPN
+375 
-384 GSGFRHFLAN
+384 
-394 AVRLSNEEDHF
+394 
-405 KIILGFRS
+405 
-413 VDEIIKKEQEIEL
+413 KKEQEIEL

-442 AVELDKDRVF
+442 AVELDKDRVL
-452 SYRESEENGKIISD
+452 SYRESGENGKIISD
-466 FCRKCDNRWSQII
+466 FCRKCGNRWSKII

-484 TMVSDN
+484 MMVSDN
-490 TNGEFEKQ
+490 TNGEFENQ

-507 KEDYSMTYEFKSGT
+507 EKDYSMTYEFKLETG
-521 EIIYH
+521 INYH
-526 QVRVAYVK
+526 QVRVAFVK
-534 KKDGA
+534 KKDGT
-539 RVAVVGT
+539 RMAVVGT

-567 AAAENSNKAKTEFLN
+567 AAAENANKAKTEFLN

-595 LGYNQLMKSQL
+595 LGYNHLMKSQL
-606 TEPKQLDYQKKI
+606 TESKQLDYQKKI

-624 LLSII
+624 LLAII

-645 DENYESVGEVVDEI
+645 DENYERVGEVVDEI
-659 ISTFASEAEERGI
+659 ISTFSSEAEEKEI

-699 VSNAIKYTPRGGNVT
+699 VSNAMKYTPRGGNVT

-719 LPCKRE
+719 LPCEKE

-755 ELNTTTGRVRGTGL
+755 EQNTTTRRIGGTGL

-774 KKMIDL
+774 KKMVDL
-780 MGGSLEVESELGKGT
+780 MGGSIEVASELGKGT

-801 MHKIADKKYYSQRIE
+801 MHKIADRKFYSQ
-816 KVKTSS
+816 KTEAAETSE
-822 MRESLSGKH
+822 MGKNLSGKH

-843 IAVTI
+843 IAVTV
-848 LEEAGFV
+848 LEETGIV

-865 VNRIEQMSPGT
+865 VNRVVQMSPGT

-892 QAAQCI
+892 KATRCI
-898 RHLNDKKKAEIPIIA
+898 RRLDDKKKAEIPIIA

-921 DRKRT
+921 DRKKA

-946 VILSVLKKQESLQ
+946 VILSVLNKQENLQ
-959 IEKNNSMSANRLRS
+959 NGKNNSMNANRLRS

>member
-6 VSDKVQKELLTDFM
+6 IPDKVQKEMLTDFM

-31 YCEDEFPVYYA
+31 YCEDEFPVCYA
-42 NEEMARMLGYGAV
+42 NEGMARMLGYDAV
-55 EELVEAINGKVINT
+55 EELIEAIDGKVINT

-80 DIGGEYYE
+80 DIGDEYYE

-114 IRTEEGKLA
+114 IQTEDGKLA
-123 IISACQDMTS
+123 IISACYDMTS

-143 QNILSQATIDNI
+143 KNMLSQATIDNI

-167 HPFIYISDRFLAI
+167 HPFLYISNRFLAI
-180 LGWTREEIKTEFHN
+180 LGWTREEIRTIFDN

-205 HLSAKYTAR
+205 NLSSDYVTR
-214 ILDTCGHG
+214 ILDTRGHG
-222 FTQDQ
+222 SAKDQ

-246 VKSGD
+246 VKSGN

-260 DITDF
+260 DFTDF
-265 VKGKEKNEKELEGSN
+265 VKAKE
-280 QILNEHNRILSAL
+280 
-293 SRDYTTVLLCD
+293 
-304 LRQDTFEVVKG
+304 
-315 DSFTHHDPEEKQKLV
+315 
-330 RESNCYSE
+330 
-338 RVRYFFEN
+338 
-346 VLIKESAPEYLERLL
+346 
-361 PEYLMNELQETDSI
+361 
-375 EIYYKTIPN
+375 
-384 GSGFRHFLAN
+384 
-394 AVRLSNEEDHF
+394 
-405 KIILGFRS
+405 
-413 VDEIIKKEQEIEL
+413 KKEQEIEL

-442 AVELDKDRVF
+442 AVELDKDRVL
-452 SYRESEENGKIISD
+452 SYRESGENGKIISD
-466 FCRKCDNRWSQII
+466 FCRKCGNRWSKII

-484 TMVSDN
+484 MMVSDN
-490 TNGEFEKQ
+490 TNGEFENQ

-507 KEDYSMTYEFKSGT
+507 EKDYSMTYEFKLETG
-521 EIIYH
+521 INYH
-526 QVRVAYVK
+526 QVRVAFVK
-534 KKDGA
+534 KKDGT
-539 RVAVVGT
+539 RMAVVGT

-567 AAAENSNKAKTEFLN
+567 VAAENANKAKTEFLN

-595 LGYNQLMKSQL
+595 LGYNHLMKSQL
-606 TEPKQLDYQKKI
+606 TESKQLDYQKKI

-624 LLSII
+624 LLAII

-645 DENYESVGEVVDEI
+645 DENYERVGEVVDEI
-659 ISTFASEAEERGI
+659 ISTFSSEAEEKEI

-699 VSNAIKYTPRGGNVT
+699 VSNAMKYTPRGGNVT

-719 LPCKRE
+719 LPCEKE

-755 ELNTTTGRVRGTGL
+755 EQNTTIGRIGGTGL

-774 KKMIDL
+774 KKMVDL
-780 MGGSLEVESELGKGT
+780 MGGSIEVASELGKGT

-801 MHKIADKKYYSQRIE
+801 MHKIADRKFYIQ
-816 KVKTSS
+816 KTEAAETSE
-822 MRESLSGKH
+822 MGKNLSGKH

-843 IAVTI
+843 IAVTV
-848 LEEAGFV
+848 LEETGIV

-865 VNRIEQMSPGT
+865 VNRVVQMSPGT

-892 QAAQCI
+892 KATRCI
-898 RHLNDKKKAEIPIIA
+898 RRLDDKKKAEIPIIA

-921 DRKRT
+921 DRKKA

-946 VILSVLKKQESLQ
+946 VILSVLNKQENLQ
-959 IEKNNSMSANRLRS
+959 NGKNNSMNANRLRS

>member
-6 VSDKVQKELLTDFM
+6 IPDKVQKEMLTDFM
-20 IMGETRGLIGG
+20 IMGETKGLIGG
-31 YCEDEFPVYYA
+31 YCEDEFPVCYA
-42 NEEMARMLGYGAV
+42 NEEMARMLGYDAV
-55 EELVEAINGKVINT
+55 EELIEAIDGKVINT

-80 DIGGEYYE
+80 DIGDEYYE

-99 RKDGSWFWTVDKGKV
+99 RKDGSCFWTVDKGKV
-114 IRTEEGKLA
+114 VQTEDGKLA
-123 IISACQDMTS
+123 IISACYDMTS

-143 QNILSQATIDNI
+143 KNMLSQATIDNI

-167 HPFIYISDRFLAI
+167 HPFLYISNRFLAI
-180 LGWTREEIKTEFHN
+180 LGWTREEIRTIFDN

-205 HLSAKYTAR
+205 NLSSDYVTR
-214 ILDTCGHG
+214 ILDTRGHG
-222 FTQDQ
+222 SAKDQ

-246 VKSGD
+246 VKSGN

-260 DITDF
+260 DFTDF
-265 VKGKEKNEKELEGSN
+265 VKAKE
-280 QILNEHNRILSAL
+280 
-293 SRDYTTVLLCD
+293 
-304 LRQDTFEVVKG
+304 
-315 DSFTHHDPEEKQKLV
+315 
-330 RESNCYSE
+330 
-338 RVRYFFEN
+338 
-346 VLIKESAPEYLERLL
+346 
-361 PEYLMNELQETDSI
+361 
-375 EIYYKTIPN
+375 
-384 GSGFRHFLAN
+384 
-394 AVRLSNEEDHF
+394 
-405 KIILGFRS
+405 
-413 VDEIIKKEQEIEL
+413 KKEQEIEL

-442 AVELDKDRVF
+442 AVELDKDRVL
-452 SYRESEENGKIISD
+452 SYRESGENGKIISD
-466 FCRKCDNRWSQII
+466 FCRKCGNRWSKII

-484 TMVSDN
+484 MMVSDN
-490 TNGEFEKQ
+490 TNGEFENQ

-507 KEDYSMTYEFKSGT
+507 EKDYSMTYEFKLETG
-521 EIIYH
+521 INYH
-526 QVRVAYVK
+526 QVRVAFVK
-534 KKDGA
+534 KKDGT
-539 RVAVVGT
+539 RMAVVGT

-567 AAAENSNKAKTEFLN
+567 VAAENANKAKTEFLN

-595 LGYNQLMKSQL
+595 LGYNHLMKSQL
-606 TEPKQLDYQKKI
+606 TESKQLDYQKKI

-624 LLSII
+624 LLAII

-645 DENYESVGEVVDEI
+645 DENYERVGEVVDEI
-659 ISTFASEAEERGI
+659 ISTFSSEAEEKEI

-699 VSNAIKYTPRGGNVT
+699 VSNAMKYTPRGGNVT

-719 LPCKRE
+719 LPCEKE

-755 ELNTTTGRVRGTGL
+755 EQNTTTRRIGGTGL

-774 KKMIDL
+774 KKMVDL
-780 MGGSLEVESELGKGT
+780 MGGSIEVASELGKGT

-801 MHKIADKKYYSQRIE
+801 MHKIADRKFYSQ
-816 KVKTSS
+816 KTEAAETSE
-822 MRESLSGKH
+822 MGKNLSGKH

-843 IAVTI
+843 IAVTV
-848 LEEAGFV
+848 LEETGIV

-865 VNRIEQMSPGT
+865 VNRVAQMSPGT

-898 RHLNDKKKAEIPIIA
+898 RHLDDKMKAEIPIIA

-921 DRKRT
+921 DRKKA

-946 VILSVLKKQESLQ
+946 VILSVLNKQENLQ
-959 IEKNNSMSANRLRS
+959 NGKNNSMNANRLRS

>member
-6 VSDKVQKELLTDFM
+6 IPDKVQKEMLTDFM
-20 IMGETRGLIGG
+20 IMGETKGLIGG
-31 YCEDEFPVYYA
+31 YCEDEFPVCYA
-42 NEEMARMLGYGAV
+42 NEEMARMLGYDAV
-55 EELVEAINGKVINT
+55 EELIEAIDGKVINT

-80 DIGGEYYE
+80 DIGDEYYE

-99 RKDGSWFWTVDKGKV
+99 RKDGSCFWTVDKGKV
-114 IRTEEGKLA
+114 VQTEDGKLA
-123 IISACQDMTS
+123 IISACYDMTS

-143 QNILSQATIDNI
+143 KNMLSQATIDNI

-167 HPFIYISDRFLAI
+167 HPFLYISNRFLAI
-180 LGWTREEIKTEFHN
+180 LGWTREEIRTIFDN

-205 HLSAKYTAR
+205 NLSSDYVAR
-214 ILDTCGHG
+214 ILDTRGHG
-222 FTQDQ
+222 SEKDQ

-246 VKSGD
+246 VKSGN

-260 DITDF
+260 DFTDF
-265 VKGKEKNEKELEGSN
+265 VKAKE
-280 QILNEHNRILSAL
+280 
-293 SRDYTTVLLCD
+293 
-304 LRQDTFEVVKG
+304 
-315 DSFTHHDPEEKQKLV
+315 
-330 RESNCYSE
+330 
-338 RVRYFFEN
+338 
-346 VLIKESAPEYLERLL
+346 
-361 PEYLMNELQETDSI
+361 
-375 EIYYKTIPN
+375 
-384 GSGFRHFLAN
+384 
-394 AVRLSNEEDHF
+394 
-405 KIILGFRS
+405 
-413 VDEIIKKEQEIEL
+413 KKEQEIEL

-442 AVELDKDRVF
+442 AVELDKDRVL
-452 SYRESEENGKIISD
+452 SYRESGENGKIISD
-466 FCRKCDNRWSQII
+466 FCRKCGNRWSKII

-490 TNGEFEKQ
+490 TNGEFENQ

-507 KEDYSMTYEFKSGT
+507 EKDYSMTYEFKLETG
-521 EIIYH
+521 INYH
-526 QVRVAYVK
+526 QVRVAFVK
-534 KKDGA
+534 KKDGT
-539 RVAVVGT
+539 RMAVVGT

-567 AAAENSNKAKTEFLN
+567 VAAENANKAKTEFLN
-582 NMSHDIRT
+582 NMSYDIRT

-595 LGYNQLMKSQL
+595 LGYNHLMKSQL
-606 TEPKQLDYQKKI
+606 TESKQLDYQKKI

-624 LLSII
+624 LLAII

-639 SGKIKV
+639 SGKMKV
-645 DENYESVGEVVDEI
+645 DENYEIVGEVVDEI
-659 ISTFASEAEERGI
+659 ISTFSSEAEEKEI

-699 VSNAIKYTPRGGNVT
+699 VSNAMKYTPRGGNVT

-719 LPCKRE
+719 LPCEKE

-755 ELNTTTGRVRGTGL
+755 EQNTTTRRIGGTGL

-774 KKMIDL
+774 KKMVDL
-780 MGGSLEVESELGKGT
+780 MGGSIEVASELGKGT

-801 MHKIADKKYYSQRIE
+801 MHKIADRKFYSQ
-816 KVKTSS
+816 KTEAAETSE
-822 MRESLSGKH
+822 MGKNLSGKH

-843 IAVTI
+843 IVVTV
-848 LEEAGFV
+848 LEETGIV

-865 VNRIEQMSPGT
+865 VNRVAQMSPGT

-898 RHLNDKKKAEIPIIA
+898 RHLDDKMKAEIPIIA

-921 DRKRT
+921 DRKKA

-935 AKPIDIEKLGA
+935 AKPIDMEKLGA
-946 VILSVLKKQESLQ
+946 VILSVLNKQENLQ
-959 IEKNNSMSANRLRS
+959 NGKNNSMNANRLRS

>member
-6 VSDKVQKELLTDFM
+6 IPDKVQKEMLTDFM

-31 YCEDEFPVYYA
+31 YCEDEFPVCYA
-42 NEEMARMLGYGAV
+42 NEGMARMLGYDAV
-55 EELVEAINGKVINT
+55 EELIEAIDGKVINT

-80 DIGGEYYE
+80 DIGDEYYE

-114 IRTEEGKLA
+114 IQTEEGKLA
-123 IISACQDMTS
+123 IISACYDMTS

-143 QNILSQATIDNI
+143 QNMLSQATIDNI

-167 HPFIYISDRFLAI
+167 HPFLYISNRFLAI
-180 LGWTREEIKTEFHN
+180 LGWTREEIRTIFDN

-205 HLSAKYTAR
+205 NLSSDYVTR
-214 ILDTCGHG
+214 ILDTRGHG
-222 FTQDQ
+222 SAKDQ

-246 VKSGD
+246 VKSGN

-260 DITDF
+260 DFTDF
-265 VKGKEKNEKELEGSN
+265 VKAKE
-280 QILNEHNRILSAL
+280 
-293 SRDYTTVLLCD
+293 
-304 LRQDTFEVVKG
+304 
-315 DSFTHHDPEEKQKLV
+315 
-330 RESNCYSE
+330 
-338 RVRYFFEN
+338 
-346 VLIKESAPEYLERLL
+346 
-361 PEYLMNELQETDSI
+361 
-375 EIYYKTIPN
+375 
-384 GSGFRHFLAN
+384 
-394 AVRLSNEEDHF
+394 
-405 KIILGFRS
+405 
-413 VDEIIKKEQEIEL
+413 KKEQEIEL

-442 AVELDKDRVF
+442 AVELDKDRVL
-452 SYRESEENGKIISD
+452 SYRESGENGKIISD
-466 FCRKCDNRWSQII
+466 FCRKCGNRWSKII

-484 TMVSDN
+484 MMVSDN
-490 TNGEFEKQ
+490 TNGEFENQ

-507 KEDYSMTYEFKSGT
+507 EKDYSMTYEFKLETG
-521 EIIYH
+521 INYH
-526 QVRVAYVK
+526 QVRVAFVK
-534 KKDGA
+534 KKDGT
-539 RVAVVGT
+539 RMAVVGT

-567 AAAENSNKAKTEFLN
+567 VAAENANKAKTEFLN

-595 LGYNQLMKSQL
+595 LGYNHLMKSQL
-606 TEPKQLDYQKKI
+606 TESKQLDYQKKI

-624 LLSII
+624 LLAII

-645 DENYESVGEVVDEI
+645 DENYERVGEVVDEI
-659 ISTFASEAEERGI
+659 ISTFSSEAEEKEI

-699 VSNAIKYTPRGGNVT
+699 VSNAMKYTPRGGNVT

-719 LPCKRE
+719 LPCEKE

-755 ELNTTTGRVRGTGL
+755 EQNTTIGRIGGTGL

-774 KKMIDL
+774 KKMVDL
-780 MGGSLEVESELGKGT
+780 MGGSIEVASELGKGT

-801 MHKIADKKYYSQRIE
+801 MHKIADRKFYSQ
-816 KVKTSS
+816 KTEAAETSE
-822 MRESLSGKH
+822 MGKNLSGKH

-843 IAVTI
+843 IAVTV
-848 LEEAGFV
+848 LEETGIV

-865 VNRIEQMSPGT
+865 VNRVVQMSPGT

-892 QAAQCI
+892 KATRCI
-898 RHLNDKKKAEIPIIA
+898 RRLDDKKKAEIPIIA

-921 DRKRT
+921 DRKKA

-959 IEKNNSMSANRLRS
+959 IGKNNSMNANRLRS

>member
-6 VSDKVQKELLTDFM
+6 IPDKVQKEMLTDFR
-20 IMGETRGLIGG
+20 IMGETKGLIGG
-31 YCEDEFPVYYA
+31 YCEDEFPVCYA
-42 NEEMARMLGYGAV
+42 NEEMARMLGYDAV
-55 EELVEAINGKVINT
+55 EELIEAIDGKVINT

-80 DIGGEYYE
+80 DIGDEYYE

-114 IRTEEGKLA
+114 IQTEDGKLA
-123 IISACQDMTS
+123 IISACYDMTS

-143 QNILSQATIDNI
+143 KNMLSQATIDNI

-167 HPFIYISDRFLAI
+167 HPFLYISNRFLAI
-180 LGWTREEIKTEFHN
+180 LGWTREEIRTIFDN

-205 HLSAKYTAR
+205 NLSSDYVTR
-214 ILDTCGHG
+214 ILDTRGHG
-222 FTQDQ
+222 SAKDQ

-246 VKSGD
+246 VKSGN

-260 DITDF
+260 DFTDF
-265 VKGKEKNEKELEGSN
+265 VKAKE
-280 QILNEHNRILSAL
+280 
-293 SRDYTTVLLCD
+293 
-304 LRQDTFEVVKG
+304 
-315 DSFTHHDPEEKQKLV
+315 
-330 RESNCYSE
+330 
-338 RVRYFFEN
+338 
-346 VLIKESAPEYLERLL
+346 
-361 PEYLMNELQETDSI
+361 
-375 EIYYKTIPN
+375 
-384 GSGFRHFLAN
+384 
-394 AVRLSNEEDHF
+394 
-405 KIILGFRS
+405 
-413 VDEIIKKEQEIEL
+413 KKEQEIEL

-442 AVELDKDRVF
+442 AVELDKDRVL
-452 SYRESEENGKIISD
+452 SYRESGENGKIISD
-466 FCRKCDNRWSQII
+466 FCRKCGNRWSKII

-484 TMVSDN
+484 MMVSDN
-490 TNGEFEKQ
+490 TNGEFENQ

-507 KEDYSMTYEFKSGT
+507 EKDYSMTYEFKLETG
-521 EIIYH
+521 INYH
-526 QVRVAYVK
+526 QVRVAFVK
-534 KKDGA
+534 KKDGT
-539 RVAVVGT
+539 RMAVVGT

-567 AAAENSNKAKTEFLN
+567 VAAENANKAKTEFLN

-595 LGYNQLMKSQL
+595 LGYNHLMKSQL
-606 TEPKQLDYQKKI
+606 TESKQLDYQKKI

-624 LLSII
+624 LLAII

-645 DENYESVGEVVDEI
+645 DENYERVGEVVDEI
-659 ISTFASEAEERGI
+659 ISTFSSEAEEKEI

-699 VSNAIKYTPRGGNVT
+699 VSNAMKYTPRGGNVT

-719 LPCKRE
+719 LPCEKE

-755 ELNTTTGRVRGTGL
+755 EQNTTIGRIGGTGL

-774 KKMIDL
+774 KKMVDL
-780 MGGSLEVESELGKGT
+780 MGGSIEVASELGKGT

-801 MHKIADKKYYSQRIE
+801 MHKIADRKFYSQ
-816 KVKTSS
+816 KTEAAETSE
-822 MRESLSGKH
+822 MGKNLSGKH

-843 IAVTI
+843 IAVTV
-848 LEEAGFV
+848 LEETGIV

-865 VNRIEQMSPGT
+865 VNRVVQMSPGT

-892 QAAQCI
+892 KATRCI
-898 RHLNDKKKAEIPIIA
+898 RRLDDKKKAEIPIIA

-921 DRKRT
+921 DRKKA

-946 VILSVLKKQESLQ
+946 VILSVLNKQENLQ
-959 IEKNNSMSANRLRS
+959 NGKNNSMNANRLRS

>member
-6 VSDKVQKELLTDFM
+6 IPDKVQKEMLTDFM

-31 YCEDEFPVYYA
+31 YCEDEFPVCYA
-42 NEEMARMLGYGAV
+42 NEGMARMLGYDAV
-55 EELVEAINGKVINT
+55 EELIEAIDGKVINT

-80 DIGGEYYE
+80 DIGDEYYE

-114 IRTEEGKLA
+114 IQTEDGKLA
-123 IISACQDMTS
+123 IISACYDMTS

-143 QNILSQATIDNI
+143 KNMLSQATIDNI

-167 HPFIYISDRFLAI
+167 HPFLYISNRFLAI
-180 LGWTREEIKTEFHN
+180 LGWTREEIRTIFDN

-205 HLSAKYTAR
+205 NLSSDYVTR
-214 ILDTCGHG
+214 ILDTRGHG
-222 FTQDQ
+222 SAKNQ

-246 VKSGD
+246 VKSGN

-260 DITDF
+260 DFTDF
-265 VKGKEKNEKELEGSN
+265 VKAKE
-280 QILNEHNRILSAL
+280 
-293 SRDYTTVLLCD
+293 
-304 LRQDTFEVVKG
+304 
-315 DSFTHHDPEEKQKLV
+315 
-330 RESNCYSE
+330 
-338 RVRYFFEN
+338 
-346 VLIKESAPEYLERLL
+346 
-361 PEYLMNELQETDSI
+361 
-375 EIYYKTIPN
+375 
-384 GSGFRHFLAN
+384 
-394 AVRLSNEEDHF
+394 
-405 KIILGFRS
+405 
-413 VDEIIKKEQEIEL
+413 KKEQEIEL

-442 AVELDKDRVF
+442 AVELDKDRVL
-452 SYRESEENGKIISD
+452 SYRESGENGKIISD
-466 FCRKCDNRWSQII
+466 FCRKCGNRWSKII

-490 TNGEFEKQ
+490 TNGEFENQ

-507 KEDYSMTYEFKSGT
+507 EKDYSMTYEFKLETG
-521 EIIYH
+521 INYH
-526 QVRVAYVK
+526 QVRVAFVK
-534 KKDGA
+534 KKDGT
-539 RVAVVGT
+539 RMAVVGT

-567 AAAENSNKAKTEFLN
+567 VAAENANKAKTEFLN

-595 LGYNQLMKSQL
+595 LGYNHLMKSQL
-606 TEPKQLDYQKKI
+606 TESKQLDYQKKI

-624 LLSII
+624 LLAII

-645 DENYESVGEVVDEI
+645 DENYERVGEVVDEI
-659 ISTFASEAEERGI
+659 ISTFSSEAEEKEI

-699 VSNAIKYTPRGGNVT
+699 VSNAMKYTPRGGNVT

-719 LPCKRE
+719 LPCEKE

-755 ELNTTTGRVRGTGL
+755 EQNTTIGRIGGTGL

-774 KKMIDL
+774 KKMVDL
-780 MGGSLEVESELGKGT
+780 MGGSIEVASELGKGT

-801 MHKIADKKYYSQRIE
+801 MHKIADRKFYSQ
-816 KVKTSS
+816 KTEAAETSE
-822 MRESLSGKH
+822 MGKNLSGKH

-843 IAVTI
+843 IAVTV
-848 LEEAGFV
+848 LEETGIV

-865 VNRIEQMSPGT
+865 VNRVAQMSPGT

-892 QAAQCI
+892 KATRCI
-898 RHLNDKKKAEIPIIA
+898 RRLDDKKKAEIPIIA

-921 DRKRT
+921 DRKKA

-946 VILSVLKKQESLQ
+946 VILSVLNKQENLQ
-959 IEKNNSMSANRLRS
+959 NGKNNSMNANRLRS

>member
-6 VSDKVQKELLTDFM
+6 IPDKVQKEMLTDFR
-20 IMGETRGLIGG
+20 IMGETKGLIGG
-31 YCEDEFPVYYA
+31 YCEDEFPVCYA
-42 NEEMARMLGYGAV
+42 NEEMARMLGYDAV
-55 EELVEAINGKVINT
+55 EELIEAIDGKVINT

-80 DIGGEYYE
+80 DIGDEYYE

-99 RKDGSWFWTVDKGKV
+99 RKDGSCFWTVDKGKV
-114 IRTEEGKLA
+114 VQTEDGKLA
-123 IISACQDMTS
+123 IISACYDMTS

-143 QNILSQATIDNI
+143 KNMLSQATIDNI

-167 HPFIYISDRFLAI
+167 HPFLYISTRFLAI
-180 LGWTREEIKTEFHN
+180 LGWTREEIRTIFDN

-205 HLSAKYTAR
+205 NLSSDYVTR
-214 ILDTCGHG
+214 ILDTRGHG
-222 FTQDQ
+222 SEKDQ

-246 VKSGD
+246 VKSGN

-260 DITDF
+260 DFTDF
-265 VKGKEKNEKELEGSN
+265 VKAKE
-280 QILNEHNRILSAL
+280 
-293 SRDYTTVLLCD
+293 
-304 LRQDTFEVVKG
+304 
-315 DSFTHHDPEEKQKLV
+315 
-330 RESNCYSE
+330 
-338 RVRYFFEN
+338 
-346 VLIKESAPEYLERLL
+346 
-361 PEYLMNELQETDSI
+361 
-375 EIYYKTIPN
+375 
-384 GSGFRHFLAN
+384 
-394 AVRLSNEEDHF
+394 
-405 KIILGFRS
+405 
-413 VDEIIKKEQEIEL
+413 KKEQEIEL

-442 AVELDKDRVF
+442 AVELDKDRVL
-452 SYRESEENGKIISD
+452 SYRESGENGKIISD
-466 FCRKCDNRWSQII
+466 FCRKCGNRWSKII

-484 TMVSDN
+484 MMVSDN
-490 TNGEFEKQ
+490 TNGEFENQ

-507 KEDYSMTYEFKSGT
+507 EKDYSMTYEFKLETG
-521 EIIYH
+521 INYH
-526 QVRVAYVK
+526 QVRVAFVK
-534 KKDGA
+534 KKDGT
-539 RVAVVGT
+539 RMAVVGT

-567 AAAENSNKAKTEFLN
+567 VAAENANKAKTEFLN

-595 LGYNQLMKSQL
+595 LGYNHLMKSQL
-606 TEPKQLDYQKKI
+606 TESKQLDYQKKI

-624 LLSII
+624 LLAII

-645 DENYESVGEVVDEI
+645 DENYERVGEVVDEI
-659 ISTFASEAEERGI
+659 ISTFSSEAEEKEI

-699 VSNAIKYTPRGGNVT
+699 VSNAMKYTPRGGNVT

-719 LPCKRE
+719 LPCEKE

-755 ELNTTTGRVRGTGL
+755 EQNTTTRRIGGTIGGTGL

-774 KKMIDL
+774 KKMVDL
-780 MGGSLEVESELGKGT
+780 MGGSIEVASELGKGT

-801 MHKIADKKYYSQRIE
+801 MHKIADRKFYSQ
-816 KVKTSS
+816 KTEAAETSE
-822 MRESLSGKH
+822 MGKNLSGKH

-843 IAVTI
+843 IAVTV
-848 LEEAGFV
+848 LEETGIV

-865 VNRIEQMSPGT
+865 VNRVAQMSPGT

-898 RHLNDKKKAEIPIIA
+898 RHLDDKMKAEIPIIA

-921 DRKRT
+921 DRKKA

-946 VILSVLKKQESLQ
+946 VILSVLNKQENLQ
-959 IEKNNSMSANRLRS
+959 NGKNNSMNANRLRS

>member
-6 VSDKVQKELLTDFM
+6 ISDKVQKEMLTDFM

-114 IRTEEGKLA
+114 IQTEEGKLA
-123 IISACQDMTS
+123 IISACYDMTS

-143 QNILSQATIDNI
+143 QNMLSQATIDNI

-161 CSLEEG
+161 CSLEVG
-167 HPFIYISDRFLAI
+167 NPFLYISDRFLTI
-180 LGWTREEIKTEFHN
+180 LGWTREEIKTIFDN

-205 HLSAKYTAR
+205 NLSADYTAR

-246 VKSGD
+246 VKSGN

-265 VKGKEKNEKELEGSN
+265 VKAKEKEEKELEDSN
-280 QILNEHNRILSAL
+280 RILNERNRILSAL

-304 LRQDTFEVVKG
+304 LKEDTFEVVKG
-315 DSFTHHDPEEKQKLV
+315 DTFTHNTHTGKQHLV
-330 RESNCYSE
+330 LAGNCYSE

-361 PEYLMNELQETDSI
+361 PDHLMKELQETDSI
-375 EIYYKTIPN
+375 EIYHKTIPN
-384 GSGFRHFLAN
+384 GTGSRHFLAR
-394 AVRLSNEEDHF
+394 AIRLSNEEDHF
-405 KIILGFRS
+405 KIILVFYS
-413 VDEIIKKEQEIEL
+413 VDEIMKKEQEIEL

-442 AVELDKDRVF
+442 AVELDKDQVL
-452 SYRESEENGKIISD
+452 SYRESGENGKIISD
-466 FCRKCDNRWSQII
+466 FCKKCGNRWSKII

-498 LGLETLRSQ
+498 LGLEALRSRE
-507 KEDYSMTYEFKSGT
+507 EDYSMGYEFKSETG
-521 EIIYH
+521 IKYY

-534 KKDGA
+534 KKDGT
-539 RVAVVGT
+539 RMAVVGT

-567 AAAENSNKAKTEFLN
+567 AVAENANKAKTEFLN

-590 PMNVI
+590 PMNAIVGFTDI
-595 LGYNQLMKSQL
+595 AMKRKPDKEVENCL
-606 TEPKQLDYQKKI
+606 KKI
-618 EQSGKL
+618 RQSSEYL
-624 LLSII
+624 MTLI
-629 NNVLDMARIE
+629 NDVLDISRIE
-639 SGKIKV
+639 SGKLEYKPVPV
-645 DENYESVGEVVDEI
+645 DLRDMINTVLSIARGYTENRDLNFYVSREELKTPYVMADEL
-659 ISTFASEAEERGI
+659 R
-672 HLSGSMKVTHRNIL
+672 
-686 CDGTKIREIYVNL
+686 IREVLLNII
-699 VSNAIKYTPRGGNVT
+699 SNAIKFTKDGGT
-714 ITVEE
+714 ISFVAENCPGNDE
-719 LPCKRE
+719 HHVIVR
-725 GYMKVKSEI
+725 YRIS
-734 KDTGIGM
+734 DTGIGM
-741 SKEYLPT
+741 SDEFLDRI
-748 LFEPFSR
+748 FDEFSQENDGAR
-755 ELNTTTGRVRGTGL
+755 TSYKGTGL
-769 GMPIV
+769 GMAIA
-774 KKMIDL
+774 KKYVDL
-780 MGGSLEVESELGKGT
+780 MGGKIEVSSRQGVGS
-795 VFTFTL
+795 TFTVEIPL
-801 MHKIADKKYYSQRIE
+801 LIAEHVETEE
-816 KVKTSS
+816 KEKLRKD
-822 MRESLSGKH
+822 MDLHGLH

-843 IAVTI
+843 IAVSL
-848 LEEAGFV
+848 LEEQGMIVTRAA
-855 IERVEDGIQC
+855 DGKSALAQFC
-865 VNRIEQMSPGT
+865 NTDPGT
-876 YDLILMDIQ
+876 FDLILMDIM
-885 MPNMDGY
+885 MPEMNGYETTTAIRNLPDRPDG
-892 QAAQCI
+892 
-898 RHLNDKKKAEIPIIA
+898 KKIPIIA

-921 DRKRT
+921 DVQAALNT
-926 FDAGMNGHI
+926 GMDDHV
-935 AKPIDIEKLGA
+935 AKPIDMSILISVITKYIE
-946 VILSVLKKQESLQ
+946 
-959 IEKNNSMSANRLRS
+959 R

>member
-6 VSDKVQKELLTDFM
+6 IPDKVQKEMLTDFM

-31 YCEDEFPVYYA
+31 YCEDEFPVCYA
-42 NEEMARMLGYGAV
+42 NEGMARMLGYDAV
-55 EELVEAINGKVINT
+55 EELIEAIDGKVINT

-80 DIGGEYYE
+80 DIGDEYYE

-114 IRTEEGKLA
+114 IQTEDGKLA
-123 IISACQDMTS
+123 IISACYDMTS

-143 QNILSQATIDNI
+143 KNMLSQATIDNI

-167 HPFIYISDRFLAI
+167 HPFLYISNRFLAI
-180 LGWTREEIKTEFHN
+180 LGWTREEIRTIFDN

-205 HLSAKYTAR
+205 NLSSDYVTR
-214 ILDTCGHG
+214 ILDTRGHG
-222 FTQDQ
+222 SAKDQ

-246 VKSGD
+246 VKSGN

-260 DITDF
+260 DFTDF
-265 VKGKEKNEKELEGSN
+265 VKAKE
-280 QILNEHNRILSAL
+280 
-293 SRDYTTVLLCD
+293 
-304 LRQDTFEVVKG
+304 
-315 DSFTHHDPEEKQKLV
+315 
-330 RESNCYSE
+330 
-338 RVRYFFEN
+338 
-346 VLIKESAPEYLERLL
+346 
-361 PEYLMNELQETDSI
+361 
-375 EIYYKTIPN
+375 
-384 GSGFRHFLAN
+384 
-394 AVRLSNEEDHF
+394 
-405 KIILGFRS
+405 
-413 VDEIIKKEQEIEL
+413 KKEQEIEL

-442 AVELDKDRVF
+442 AVELDKDRVL
-452 SYRESEENGKIISD
+452 SYRESGENGKIISD
-466 FCRKCDNRWSQII
+466 FCRKCGNRWSKII

-484 TMVSDN
+484 MMVSDN
-490 TNGEFEKQ
+490 TNGEFENQ

-507 KEDYSMTYEFKSGT
+507 EKDYSMTYEFKLETG
-521 EIIYH
+521 INYH
-526 QVRVAYVK
+526 QVRVAFVK
-534 KKDGA
+534 KKDGT
-539 RVAVVGT
+539 RMAVVGT

-567 AAAENSNKAKTEFLN
+567 VAAENANKAKTEFLN

-595 LGYNQLMKSQL
+595 LGYNHLMKSQL
-606 TEPKQLDYQKKI
+606 TESKQLDYQKKI

-624 LLSII
+624 LLAII

-645 DENYESVGEVVDEI
+645 DENYERVGEVVDEI
-659 ISTFASEAEERGI
+659 ISTFSSEAEEKEI

-699 VSNAIKYTPRGGNVT
+699 VSNAMKYTPRGGNVT

-719 LPCKRE
+719 LPCEKE

-755 ELNTTTGRVRGTGL
+755 EQNTTIGRIGGTGL

-774 KKMIDL
+774 KKMVDL
-780 MGGSLEVESELGKGT
+780 MGGSIEVASELGKGT

-801 MHKIADKKYYSQRIE
+801 MHKIADRKFYSQ
-816 KVKTSS
+816 KTEAAETAE
-822 MRESLSGKH
+822 MGKNLSGKH

-843 IAVTI
+843 IAVTV
-848 LEEAGFV
+848 LEETGIV

-865 VNRIEQMSPGT
+865 VNRVVQMSPGT

-892 QAAQCI
+892 KATRCI
-898 RHLNDKKKAEIPIIA
+898 RRLDDKKKAEIPIIA

-921 DRKRT
+921 DRKKA

-946 VILSVLKKQESLQ
+946 VILSVLNKQENLQ
-959 IEKNNSMSANRLRS
+959 NGKNNSMNANRLRS

>member
-6 VSDKVQKELLTDFM
+6 IPDKVQKEMLTDFR
-20 IMGETRGLIGG
+20 IMGETKGLIGG
-31 YCEDEFPVYYA
+31 YCEDEFPVCYA
-42 NEEMARMLGYGAV
+42 NEEMARMLGYDAV
-55 EELVEAINGKVINT
+55 EELIEAIDGKVINT

-80 DIGGEYYE
+80 DIGDEYYE

-114 IRTEEGKLA
+114 IQTEDGKLA
-123 IISACQDMTS
+123 IISACYDMTS

-143 QNILSQATIDNI
+143 KNMLSQATIDNI

-167 HPFIYISDRFLAI
+167 HPFLYISNRFLAI
-180 LGWTREEIKTEFHN
+180 LGWTREEIRTIFDN

-205 HLSAKYTAR
+205 NLSSDYVTR
-214 ILDTCGHG
+214 ILDTRGHG
-222 FTQDQ
+222 SEKDQ

-246 VKSGD
+246 VKSGN

-260 DITDF
+260 DFTDF
-265 VKGKEKNEKELEGSN
+265 VKAKE
-280 QILNEHNRILSAL
+280 
-293 SRDYTTVLLCD
+293 
-304 LRQDTFEVVKG
+304 
-315 DSFTHHDPEEKQKLV
+315 
-330 RESNCYSE
+330 
-338 RVRYFFEN
+338 
-346 VLIKESAPEYLERLL
+346 
-361 PEYLMNELQETDSI
+361 
-375 EIYYKTIPN
+375 
-384 GSGFRHFLAN
+384 
-394 AVRLSNEEDHF
+394 
-405 KIILGFRS
+405 
-413 VDEIIKKEQEIEL
+413 KKEQEIEL

-442 AVELDKDRVF
+442 AVELDKDRVL
-452 SYRESEENGKIISD
+452 SYRESGENGKIISD
-466 FCRKCDNRWSQII
+466 FCRKCGNRWSKII

-484 TMVSDN
+484 MMVSDN
-490 TNGEFEKQ
+490 TNGEFENQ

-507 KEDYSMTYEFKSGT
+507 EKDYSMTYEFKLETG
-521 EIIYH
+521 INYH
-526 QVRVAYVK
+526 QVRVAFVK
-534 KKDGA
+534 KKDGT
-539 RVAVVGT
+539 RMAVVGT

-567 AAAENSNKAKTEFLN
+567 VAAENANKAKTEFLN

-595 LGYNQLMKSQL
+595 LGYNHLMKSQL
-606 TEPKQLDYQKKI
+606 TESKQLDYQKKI

-624 LLSII
+624 LLAII

-645 DENYESVGEVVDEI
+645 DENYERVGEVVDEI
-659 ISTFASEAEERGI
+659 ISTFSSEAEEKEI

-699 VSNAIKYTPRGGNVT
+699 VSNAMKYTPRGGNVT

-719 LPCKRE
+719 LPCEKE

-755 ELNTTTGRVRGTGL
+755 EQNTTTRRIGGTGL

-774 KKMIDL
+774 KKMVDL
-780 MGGSLEVESELGKGT
+780 MGGSIEVASELGKGT

-801 MHKIADKKYYSQRIE
+801 MHKIADRKFYSQ
-816 KVKTSS
+816 KTEAAETSE
-822 MRESLSGKH
+822 MGKNLSGKH

-843 IAVTI
+843 IAVTV
-848 LEEAGFV
+848 LEETGIV

-865 VNRIEQMSPGT
+865 VNRVAQMSPGT

-898 RHLNDKKKAEIPIIA
+898 RHLDDKMKAEIPIIA

-921 DRKRT
+921 DRKKA

-946 VILSVLKKQESLQ
+946 VILSVLNKQENLQ
-959 IEKNNSMSANRLRS
+959 NGKNNSMNANRLRS

>member
-1 MKQLI
+1 M
-6 VSDKVQKELLTDFM
+6 D
-20 IMGETRGLIGG
+20 
-31 YCEDEFPVYYA
+31 
-42 NEEMARMLGYGAV
+42 
-55 EELVEAINGKVINT
+55 
-69 IHPDDREQVIK
+69 
-80 DIGGEYYE
+80 
-88 GLTYETTYRMP
+88 
-99 RKDGSWFWTVDKGKV
+99 
-114 IRTEEGKLA
+114 
-123 IISACQDMTS
+123 
-133 FVERHKKLEE
+133 
-143 QNILSQATIDNI
+143 
-155 PGGYHR
+155 
-161 CSLEEG
+161 
-167 HPFIYISDRFLAI
+167 
-180 LGWTREEIKTEFHN
+180 TREEIRTIFDN

-205 HLSAKYTAR
+205 NLSSDYVTR
-214 ILDTCGHG
+214 ILDTRGHG
-222 FTQDQ
+222 SEKDQ

-246 VKSGD
+246 VKSGN

-260 DITDF
+260 DFTDF
-265 VKGKEKNEKELEGSN
+265 VKAKE
-280 QILNEHNRILSAL
+280 
-293 SRDYTTVLLCD
+293 
-304 LRQDTFEVVKG
+304 
-315 DSFTHHDPEEKQKLV
+315 
-330 RESNCYSE
+330 
-338 RVRYFFEN
+338 
-346 VLIKESAPEYLERLL
+346 
-361 PEYLMNELQETDSI
+361 
-375 EIYYKTIPN
+375 
-384 GSGFRHFLAN
+384 
-394 AVRLSNEEDHF
+394 
-405 KIILGFRS
+405 
-413 VDEIIKKEQEIEL
+413 KKEQEIEL

-442 AVELDKDRVF
+442 AVELDKDRVL
-452 SYRESEENGKIISD
+452 SYRESGENGKIISD
-466 FCRKCDNRWSQII
+466 FCRKCGNRWSKII

-484 TMVSDN
+484 MMVSDN
-490 TNGEFEKQ
+490 TNGEFENQ

-507 KEDYSMTYEFKSGT
+507 EKDYSMTYEFKLETG
-521 EIIYH
+521 INYH
-526 QVRVAYVK
+526 QVRVAFVK
-534 KKDGA
+534 KKDGT
-539 RVAVVGT
+539 RMAVVGT

-567 AAAENSNKAKTEFLN
+567 VAAENANKAKTEFLN

-595 LGYNQLMKSQL
+595 LGYNHLMKSQL
-606 TEPKQLDYQKKI
+606 TESKQLDYQKKI

-624 LLSII
+624 LLAII

-645 DENYESVGEVVDEI
+645 DENYERVGEVVDEI
-659 ISTFASEAEERGI
+659 ISTFSSEAEEKEI

-699 VSNAIKYTPRGGNVT
+699 VSNAMKYTPRGGNVT

-719 LPCKRE
+719 LPCEKE

-755 ELNTTTGRVRGTGL
+755 EQNTTTRRIGGTGL

-774 KKMIDL
+774 KKMVDL
-780 MGGSLEVESELGKGT
+780 MGGSIEVASELGKGT

-801 MHKIADKKYYSQRIE
+801 MHKIADRKFYSQ
-816 KVKTSS
+816 KTEAAETSE
-822 MRESLSGKH
+822 MGKNLSGKH

-843 IAVTI
+843 IAVTV
-848 LEEAGFV
+848 LEETGIV

-865 VNRIEQMSPGT
+865 VNRVAQMSPGT

-898 RHLNDKKKAEIPIIA
+898 RHLDDKMKAEIPIIA

-921 DRKRT
+921 DRKKA

-946 VILSVLKKQESLQ
+946 VILSVLNKQENLQ
-959 IEKNNSMSANRLRS
+959 NGKNNSMNANRLRS

>member
-6 VSDKVQKELLTDFM
+6 IPEKVQKEMLTDFM
-20 IMGETRGLIGG
+20 IMGATRGLIGG

-42 NEEMARMLGYGAV
+42 NEEMALMLGYDTV
-55 EELVEAINGKVINT
+55 EELVEAIDGKVINT

-80 DIGGEYYE
+80 DIGSEYYE
-88 GLTYETTYRMP
+88 GLTHETTYRMP

-114 IRTEEGKLA
+114 IQTEEGKLA
-123 IISACQDMTS
+123 IISACYDMTS

-143 QNILSQATIDNI
+143 QNMLSQATINQM

-167 HPFIYISDRFLAI
+167 HPFLYISDRFLSI
-180 LGWTREEIKTEFHN
+180 LGWTREEIKTIFDN

-205 HLSAKYTAR
+205 NLSADYTTR

-246 VKSGD
+246 VQSCNR
-251 QTFFQGNIT
+251 TFFQGNIT

-265 VKGKEKNEKELEGSN
+265 VKDKERKEKELEDSN
-280 QILNEHNRILSAL
+280 RILNERNRILSAL

-304 LRQDTFEVVKG
+304 LKQDTFEVVKG
-315 DSFTHHDPEEKQKLV
+315 DTFAHNDHAEKQQPV
-330 RESNCYSE
+330 RADNCYSK
-338 RVRYFFEN
+338 RIRYFFEN

-361 PEYLMNELQETDSI
+361 PDHLMNELKETDSI
-375 EIYYKTIPN
+375 EFYHKTIPN
-384 GSGFRHFLAN
+384 GIGSRHFLAR
-394 AVRLSNEEDHF
+394 AIRLFNEEDHF
-405 KIILGFRS
+405 KIILGFYS
-413 VDEIIKKEQEIEL
+413 VDEIMKKEQEIEL

-442 AVELDKDRVF
+442 AVDLDKDLVF
-452 SYRESEENGKIISD
+452 SYRESEETEKIFLD
-466 FCRKCDNRWSQII
+466 FSRKCGNRWSKMV
-479 PSYAE
+479 SFYAK
-484 TMVSDN
+484 TMVADN
-490 TNGEFEKQ
+490 TSGEFEKQ

-507 KEDYSMTYEFKSGT
+507 EEDFSMTYEFKSETG
-521 EIIYH
+521 IKYY
-526 QVRVAYVK
+526 QARVAYVK
-534 KKDGA
+534 KIDGT
-539 RVAVVGT
+539 RMAVVGT
-546 RNIDSLIKKERMQE
+546 RDIDSLIKKERMQE

-567 AAAENSNKAKTEFLN
+567 AAAENANKAKTEFLN

-624 LLSII
+624 LMAII

-639 SGKIKV
+639 SGKMKV
-645 DENYESVGEVVDEI
+645 DENYEIVGEVVDEI
-659 ISTFASEAEERGI
+659 ISTFSSEAEEKGI

-686 CDGTKIREIYVNL
+686 CDSTKIREIYINL

-719 LPCKRE
+719 LPCEKE
-725 GYMKVKSEI
+725 GYMKVKTEI

-748 LFEPFSR
+748 LFEPFTR
-755 ELNTTTGRVRGTGL
+755 EHNTTTGKVGGTGL

-774 KKMIDL
+774 KKMVDL
-780 MGGSLEVESELGKGT
+780 MGGSLEVESEPGKGT

-801 MHKIADKKYYSQRIE
+801 MHKIADRKYYSR
-816 KVKTSS
+816 KTEIVETSD
-822 MRESLSGKH
+822 REENLSGKH

-848 LEEAGFV
+848 LEETGIV

-865 VNRIEQMSPGT
+865 VNKVEQMSPGT

-892 QAAQCI
+892 KATKCI
-898 RHLNDKKKAEIPIIA
+898 RRLDDKKKAEIPIIA

-921 DRKRT
+921 DRKRA

-946 VILSVLKKQESLQ
+946 VILSVLNRQEKLQ
-959 IEKNNSMSANRLRS
+959 TRKNNSRN

>member
-1 MKQLI
+1 MPKYL
-6 VSDKVQKELLTDFM
+6 M
-20 IMGETRGLIGG
+20 
-31 YCEDEFPVYYA
+31 
-42 NEEMARMLGYGAV
+42 
-55 EELVEAINGKVINT
+55 EEL
-69 IHPDDREQVIK
+69 
-80 DIGGEYYE
+80 
-88 GLTYETTYRMP
+88 
-99 RKDGSWFWTVDKGKV
+99 
-114 IRTEEGKLA
+114 
-123 IISACQDMTS
+123 
-133 FVERHKKLEE
+133 
-143 QNILSQATIDNI
+143 
-155 PGGYHR
+155 
-161 CSLEEG
+161 
-167 HPFIYISDRFLAI
+167 
-180 LGWTREEIKTEFHN
+180 
-194 KFDNMLHPDDR
+194 
-205 HLSAKYTAR
+205 
-214 ILDTCGHG
+214 
-222 FTQDQ
+222 
-227 IYRLLG
+227 
-233 KDGYH
+233 
-238 WVTDATTL
+238 
-246 VKSGD
+246 
-251 QTFFQGNIT
+251 
-260 DITDF
+260 
-265 VKGKEKNEKELEGSN
+265 KEK
-280 QILNEHNRILSAL
+280 
-293 SRDYTTVLLCD
+293 
-304 LRQDTFEVVKG
+304 
-315 DSFTHHDPEEKQKLV
+315 
-330 RESNCYSE
+330 
-338 RVRYFFEN
+338 
-346 VLIKESAPEYLERLL
+346 
-361 PEYLMNELQETDSI
+361 DSI

-384 GSGFRHFLAN
+384 GSGSRHFLAN

-413 VDEIIKKEQEIEL
+413 VDEIMKKEQEIEL

-452 SYRESEENGKIISD
+452 YYRESDENGKIISD

-484 TMVSDN
+484 TMVSNN

-507 KEDYSMTYEFKSGT
+507 EEDYSMTYEFKSGT
-521 EIIYH
+521 EINYH
-526 QVRVAYVK
+526 QVRVAYAK

-539 RVAVVGT
+539 RVAIVGT

-567 AAAENSNKAKTEFLN
+567 TAAENANKAKTEFLN

-595 LGYNQLMKSQL
+595 LGYNHLMKSQL
-606 TEPKQLDYQKKI
+606 TESKQLDYQKKI

-639 SGKIKV
+639 SGKVKV
-645 DENYESVGEVVDEI
+645 DENYERVGEVVDEI
-659 ISTFASEAEERGI
+659 ISTFSSEAEEKGI

-699 VSNAIKYTPRGGNVT
+699 VSNAMKYTPRGGNVT

-719 LPCKRE
+719 LPCEKE
-725 GYMKVKSEI
+725 GYMKIKSEI

-755 ELNTTTGRVRGTGL
+755 EQNTTTGRVGGTGL

-774 KKMIDL
+774 KKMVDL
-780 MGGSLEVESELGKGT
+780 MGGSLEVESEPGKGT
-795 VFTFTL
+795 IFTFTL
-801 MHKIADKKYYSQRIE
+801 MHKIADKKYYSQRKE
-816 KVKTSS
+816 KVKTSN
-822 MRESLSGKH
+822 MGESLSGKH

-848 LEEAGFV
+848 LEEAGII

-865 VNRIEQMSPGT
+865 VNRVEQMSPGT

-892 QAAQCI
+892 QAAQRI
-898 RHLNDKKKAEIPIIA
+898 RHLNDKTKAEIPIIA

-921 DRKRT
+921 DRKRA

-959 IEKNNSMSANRLRS
+959 IGKNNSING

>member
-6 VSDKVQKELLTDFM
+6 IPDKVQKEMLTDFM
-20 IMGETRGLIGG
+20 IMGETKGLIGG
-31 YCEDEFPVYYA
+31 YCEDEFPVCYA
-42 NEEMARMLGYGAV
+42 NEEMARMLGYDAV
-55 EELVEAINGKVINT
+55 EELIEAIDGKVINT

-80 DIGGEYYE
+80 DIGDEYYE

-99 RKDGSWFWTVDKGKV
+99 RKDGSCFWTVDKGKV
-114 IRTEEGKLA
+114 VQTEDGKLA
-123 IISACQDMTS
+123 IISACYDMTS

-143 QNILSQATIDNI
+143 KNMLSQATIDNI

-167 HPFIYISDRFLAI
+167 HPFLYISNRFLAI
-180 LGWTREEIKTEFHN
+180 LGWTREEIRTIFDN

-205 HLSAKYTAR
+205 NLSSDYVAR
-214 ILDTCGHG
+214 ILDTRGHG
-222 FTQDQ
+222 SEKDQ

-246 VKSGD
+246 VKSGN

-260 DITDF
+260 DFTDF
-265 VKGKEKNEKELEGSN
+265 VKAKE
-280 QILNEHNRILSAL
+280 
-293 SRDYTTVLLCD
+293 
-304 LRQDTFEVVKG
+304 
-315 DSFTHHDPEEKQKLV
+315 
-330 RESNCYSE
+330 
-338 RVRYFFEN
+338 
-346 VLIKESAPEYLERLL
+346 
-361 PEYLMNELQETDSI
+361 
-375 EIYYKTIPN
+375 
-384 GSGFRHFLAN
+384 
-394 AVRLSNEEDHF
+394 
-405 KIILGFRS
+405 
-413 VDEIIKKEQEIEL
+413 KKEQEIEL

-442 AVELDKDRVF
+442 AVELDKDWVL
-452 SYRESEENGKIISD
+452 SYRESGENGKIISD
-466 FCRKCDNRWSQII
+466 FCRKCGNRWSKII

-484 TMVSDN
+484 MMVSDN
-490 TNGEFEKQ
+490 TNGEFENQ

-507 KEDYSMTYEFKSGT
+507 EKDYSMTYEFKLETG
-521 EIIYH
+521 INYH
-526 QVRVAYVK
+526 QVRVAFVK
-534 KKDGA
+534 KKDGT
-539 RVAVVGT
+539 RMAVVGT

-567 AAAENSNKAKTEFLN
+567 VAAENANKAKTEFLN

-595 LGYNQLMKSQL
+595 LGYNHLMKSQL
-606 TEPKQLDYQKKI
+606 TESKQLDYQKKI

-624 LLSII
+624 LLAII

-645 DENYESVGEVVDEI
+645 DENYERVGEVVDEI
-659 ISTFASEAEERGI
+659 ISTFSSEAEEKEI

-699 VSNAIKYTPRGGNVT
+699 VSNAMKYTPRGGNVT

-719 LPCKRE
+719 LPCEKE

-755 ELNTTTGRVRGTGL
+755 EQNTTIGRIGGTGL

-774 KKMIDL
+774 KKMVDL
-780 MGGSLEVESELGKGT
+780 MGGSIEVASELGKGT

-801 MHKIADKKYYSQRIE
+801 MHKIADRKFYSQ
-816 KVKTSS
+816 KTEAAETSE
-822 MRESLSGKH
+822 MGKNLSGKH

-843 IAVTI
+843 IAVTV
-848 LEEAGFV
+848 LEETGIV

-865 VNRIEQMSPGT
+865 VNRVVQMSPGT

-892 QAAQCI
+892 KATRCI
-898 RHLNDKKKAEIPIIA
+898 RRLDDKKKAEIPIIA

-921 DRKRT
+921 DRKKA

-946 VILSVLKKQESLQ
+946 VILSVLNKQENLQ
-959 IEKNNSMSANRLRS
+959 NGKNNSMNANRLRS

>member
-1 MKQLI
+1 M
-6 VSDKVQKELLTDFM
+6 
-20 IMGETRGLIGG
+20 
-31 YCEDEFPVYYA
+31 
-42 NEEMARMLGYGAV
+42 
-55 EELVEAINGKVINT
+55 
-69 IHPDDREQVIK
+69 
-80 DIGGEYYE
+80 
-88 GLTYETTYRMP
+88 
-99 RKDGSWFWTVDKGKV
+99 
-114 IRTEEGKLA
+114 
-123 IISACQDMTS
+123 
-133 FVERHKKLEE
+133 
-143 QNILSQATIDNI
+143 
-155 PGGYHR
+155 
-161 CSLEEG
+161 
-167 HPFIYISDRFLAI
+167 
-180 LGWTREEIKTEFHN
+180 
-194 KFDNMLHPDDR
+194 
-205 HLSAKYTAR
+205 
-214 ILDTCGHG
+214 
-222 FTQDQ
+222 
-227 IYRLLG
+227 
-233 KDGYH
+233 
-238 WVTDATTL
+238 
-246 VKSGD
+246 VKSGN

-260 DITDF
+260 DFTDF
-265 VKGKEKNEKELEGSN
+265 VKAKE
-280 QILNEHNRILSAL
+280 
-293 SRDYTTVLLCD
+293 
-304 LRQDTFEVVKG
+304 
-315 DSFTHHDPEEKQKLV
+315 
-330 RESNCYSE
+330 
-338 RVRYFFEN
+338 
-346 VLIKESAPEYLERLL
+346 
-361 PEYLMNELQETDSI
+361 
-375 EIYYKTIPN
+375 
-384 GSGFRHFLAN
+384 
-394 AVRLSNEEDHF
+394 
-405 KIILGFRS
+405 
-413 VDEIIKKEQEIEL
+413 KKEQEIEL

-452 SYRESEENGKIISD
+452 YYRESDENGKIISD
-466 FCRKCDNRWSQII
+466 FCRKCGNRWSKII

-484 TMVSDN
+484 MMVSDN
-490 TNGEFEKQ
+490 TNGEFENQ

-507 KEDYSMTYEFKSGT
+507 EKDYSMTYEFKSGT
-521 EIIYH
+521 EINYH
-526 QVRVAYVK
+526 QVRVAYAK

-539 RVAVVGT
+539 RVAIVGT

-567 AAAENSNKAKTEFLN
+567 VAAENANKAKTEFLN

-595 LGYNQLMKSQL
+595 LGYNQLMKSLL
-606 TEPKQLDYQKKI
+606 TEPKQLDYQKKM

-639 SGKIKV
+639 SGKVKV
-645 DENYESVGEVVDEI
+645 DENYERVGEVVDEI
-659 ISTFASEAEERGI
+659 ISTFSSEAEEKEI

-699 VSNAIKYTPRGGNVT
+699 VSNAMKYTPRGGNVT

-719 LPCKRE
+719 LPCEKE

-755 ELNTTTGRVRGTGL
+755 EQNTTTGRVGGTGL

-774 KKMIDL
+774 KKMVDL
-780 MGGSLEVESELGKGT
+780 MGGSLEVESEPGKGT
-795 VFTFTL
+795 IFTFTL
-801 MHKIADKKYYSQRIE
+801 MHKIADRKYYSQRIE

-848 LEEAGFV
+848 LEEAGII

-865 VNRIEQMSPGT
+865 VNRVEQMSPGT

-898 RHLNDKKKAEIPIIA
+898 RHLNDKTRAEIPIIA

-921 DRKRT
+921 DRKRA

-959 IEKNNSMSANRLRS
+959 TGKNNSING